1 MSELDQLLKQDPDF
15 LPLNDWK
22 KDNDTGDEIK
32 NRKNYADYV
41 RGEYVSA
48 GAYSDRI
55 ANEIAQ
61 STLNSAVADGVIKAD
76 DQAAKEMLFTPDEP
90 DLDTKLQT
98 IQTNLDTTDPAWDAA
113 TKYLT
118 FKKLNPDD
126 AALPEDIRAK
136 GEQYLVD
143 AQSIA
148 DTGYRKAV
156 KSAVRSGELPLA
168 KVKNDKGEF
177 EILVSPTA
185 GAMNMAEAIRA
196 SKKGGVTFADASAVQ
211 SKLSTPIGFNEPS
224 YKVDRYLQ
232 AASLITEFAKKDSY
246 TSKIIQNYSDEL
258 ASADK
263 DGRPAKSFDDYV
275 SSIRF
280 ELNKSGLIPEDDAL
294 SNEEVSKALTQ
305 IAYNNANEN
314 GGFKLYDDPKEAYK
328 NVRSV
333 GFQTPFVHPSAMVND
348 EMFTQSVTNNPNLS
362 ADQKKIIEA
371 RREPYLQASFDQ
383 YNKVLSQ
390 SSLSDDWLN
399 ALQSGRVSGK
409 KDSQILKEFTA
420 NPDNFSEVK
429 DRLAGVG
436 QSIVDGL
443 GEMVA
448 AVPMM
453 MGADWARDYMVGN
466 IKERSNRREVARL
479 FGAEYGVGQDIA
491 ESLAPM
497 LADMAAT
504 GVLATLTMPAA
515 GVGGAAF
522 LTAKQGARLT
532 AKGLLKGITSNALR
546 QLPTETAEAAAERLV
561 AQGLIK
567 ASTAEAGRS
576 GAMAAIKAHNSLL
589 AKGAGVFAAQAVPSY
604 NRSAGATYASVYATL
619 ENNKDLTPEERH
631 DRALGAGLA
640 AGATT
645 AIITGAFGAFG
656 RGGLEDALLSGASR
670 KQIKNVVAR
679 LSNVDDI
686 PDDVFN
692 KVISKQVSET
702 LKKYGTY
709 KGLDAAKETGKQ
721 IFKNSVDEGAEEGLD
736 EFINGFIS
744 DAATDEDTP
753 FLEKLEQA
761 GRAALIGGIIGGGV
775 PAVKA
780 IKGAVMERPD
790 IGVQI
795 GVETEF
801 ARGVSDKLTAS
812 GSPLTAQTVYSILTA
827 PRRTRAPIAQTILDA
842 SREPVATAE
851 VETEVEDIQTPTA
864 EQITEAL
871 NNSTSPD
878 TVAKTIVDERGQSQ
892 FAFVEDIPTTEVAKR
907 GRTVRKPAG
916 PTSPVAQQLEFDYT
930 SKQDKKPQDQLDL
943 GLDTSSPENPKVKK
957 TRTASSTKSIK
968 KAKLAEQLGLDFDSA
983 SVDEQNNH
991 INANYSDEDLTDQD
1005 KADLNAELAAEQLP
1019 TEERNRML
1027 IELFGAI
1034 ESQQTK
1040 APTTKGK
1047 KATKNIPAQA
1057 TAQPPILG
1065 AAIGAKEPMF
1075 SPDEFID
1082 DEMIGQEVASLTRIA
1097 TLGYPVRLERKALH
1111 GMPQRGTYPK
1121 GYLVGKSDMV
1131 ARKISELYPVR
1142 VDKNAVEAETIV
1154 SKEKVSFYD
1163 PKVKSV
1169 VRRTPKASIDKSGVG
1184 IFNNDPVSMK
1194 LLLDRRIPVVIPDS
1208 FVSVLNPS
1216 FRTYT
1221 SGGVRFLNDIVMTN
1235 PETGTGFVSVL
1246 TKEDQVISSEP
1257 NYKYYANLSSFTAL
1271 FNPEITSRSVP
1282 NPRGVS
1288 GEVTLDE
1295 IIQDADQLAAAA
1307 SSGRPNS
1314 AYGDPEKARATLRVI
1329 VKPRKGTLE
1338 TEFFEAAVP
1347 AFNMSVRKEAI
1358 IHELRLGMD
1367 KFSERK
1373 SGEATPTLKTD
1384 KIAAAIDDL
1393 VSRTK
1398 VDKDIAARNI
1408 AGIFGLDIDPET
1420 EPDLVLQKFIENEV
1434 LVRPP
1439 FMPTLRE
1446 IGAKVG
1452 NAFAEQQRSRD
1463 IFSRKA
1469 LFETTDP
1476 TDLAQIQDDT
1486 ELFDPEAEAAD
1497 NTFIAPT
1504 TPFEAPDS
1512 SLIGKA
1518 LKEATFDAADALD
1531 SDPEM
1536 RSQIDRLLRR
1546 TVFKGNS
1553 AIDIT
1558 KLSSTDA
1565 FGMLASWM
1573 SSGNYNTNPDAIKF
1587 QRDLRDGVYVSGDR
1601 MRRVMKMMYLSSK
1614 TIEGDPTKDVAYVES
1629 IRENLESSFGRPVS
1643 RQEASDYLKSIGN
1656 AIQPLWSRSYVR
1668 GEQIAY
1674 ARQQNDAEVAR
1685 LGLKTNDPESV
1696 IKALKTIASS
1706 EPDANKRLLAK
1717 LLLENQGYIR
1727 QVEFTLDES
1736 PLQYAGAY
1744 MKASNGSPMISVN
1757 LDGHNGRG
1765 LVDVL
1770 LHEYTH
1776 AFVSISVASPN
1787 ENLNAAQRGSL
1798 QRINGI
1804 LELARR
1810 SAADNGITDPTLT
1823 DGLENVNEFVTHF
1836 FTSTDFQGF
1845 LKALL
1850 PPAKQRGF
1858 FARMVDAVLDMFGL
1872 GRSKQ
1877 SDYQKA
1883 FTDIVDLTKEAVLRA
1898 PMTPAGLINRIAGP
1912 ASRTLNQVSEAAKA
1926 INDTIR
1932 PTQVAAEVETTAVEA
1947 DIVAEQET
1955 EAIIQEVT
1963 EQDIASSVNSTTA
1976 ETLAKVKDMIR
1987 MVRRMVPAEF
1997 VLQIRTDIPY
2007 AAAFQGGKIL
2017 LNPNAMSG
2025 VVAGLDD
2032 VSARGIVEGIMTEEA
2047 AHAASY
2053 NALTQQELDNYV
2065 ATLKESD
2072 FDDVIDRYYQTDEL
2086 RVAAKARIRSEAE
2099 GMFLFPD
2106 DSIGRR
2112 FSDEALRERE
2122 GMAEELLRMHS
2133 QKVTRGFTTE
2143 EDYMF
2148 WRSKPSLLKII
2159 GRYMKGFINRYMA
2172 GKSVATM
2179 NGTQRA
2185 TLQRMITEVRAINAG
2200 YRLTPNTL
2208 EFDAQNPHATMAQ
2221 IAKQIANAPT
2231 ELTEEQIIATQ
2242 FGSGTMA
2249 GIDADAVKAD
2259 TVAGIEVGTRSP
2271 TTKGSKN
2278 TGFDPS
2284 MQVDLKT
2291 MRTNPEVYRKNAVL
2305 LVSYPIVARELR
2317 DGGNGSIVDRIRS
2330 LDKKAIKIDAKIETQ
2345 KELLVNKDKEVK
2357 VAVAGILNKSKSK
2370 LRAFDIRSTIENQ
2383 MAEFQKELEAK
2394 PEAKAKGLAKII
2406 LEKTA
2411 IENKIAELRKD
2422 RKTAAE
2428 NAKKAL
2434 NDIALDDKQFSI
2446 EDADAVYNSM
2456 ITATESNLSSLI
2468 ELFPKD
2474 IRHLAKLWYDG
2485 ANRIAQ
2491 RLSRASKSSLEQ
2503 AAGVLAVFSPQK
2515 DWYMNVSLAERMMK
2529 FWTQNQN
2536 AVFDQRMVDRY
2547 MMRSGEPQITGEDEN
2562 GYPIYQ
2568 GKAVPE
2574 FDSNGQPVID
2584 PVTGRQ
2590 KFINWDAKSM
2600 EENLRQASLFIEQV
2614 RGKKFSELTSIDV
2627 GKKKPLSKEAVQA
2640 RFIRM
2645 FSEVND
2651 GAYFPVVVPDGRTLG
2666 PSLSENGKPISIAWG
2681 GYNTIEK
2688 AIRIMRA
2695 EGSPQQIS
2703 KLVSNELG
2711 EKHKVRSFFNNI
2723 AAPQSELGHV
2733 TMDTHAIAAL
2743 LWRALSGA
2751 SLEVTQNFGGA
2762 GTSSDGALGLSGLYA
2777 AFAEAYRRA
2786 ASNFNLLPRE
2796 AQSIT
2801 WEAVRMLFP
2810 AKWKGDKKNV
2820 AAINKIWTDYE
2831 NGQINIEEAR
2841 DLIFQLS
2848 PVSKGRTLAQAIA
2861 DRRGVGR
2868 PDWSRIQR
2876 GDYDSGTVQGADD
2889 EGTIPVRGGLRDVP
2903 LIDRGFTGDIGGIA
2917 GMVSGTAG
2925 QRAGVLASQI
2935 GSQLT
2940 PTGYERLTPSIYER
2954 SLSTDPDAGRRFVEG
2969 ISRTA
2974 SEHPMGAAVE
2984 VKPAEY
2990 YNDPNN
2996 RLFLTEDGLSG
3007 VSVTSYGDLVS
3018 VFKHPTSK
3026 ARIKDILAEAA
3037 PYAVT
3042 LDAFDINGFLPD
3054 LYANYGFR
3062 PAARV
3067 SFSRDYA
3074 PDGWPY
3080 ELAGEPDV
3088 VLMVKDLDG
3097 DSGLPE
3103 IDAEGYAAI
3112 RDSIPLTDDYDA
3124 AMAMQTAAKEKVAK
3138 ARAAK
3143 ANTSFPLATQFGAGG
3158 GAASQLD
3165 ADYMKAVES
3174 GDIETAQRMVDEA
3187 AKKAGFGQFGVH
3199 RSTKS
3204 GITEFKK
3211 EEVGQAPSFS
3221 GNAGFYFAFSGD
3233 DTSTR
3238 VFGNRTY
3245 RAYLKTNNPA
3255 PVNVLFGDRARVVVP
3270 EKATEAVQEFFKEL
3284 QFQRGAGIGL
3294 AQAAKKAFEVAKN
3307 KRIDPERMFKADAE
3321 RLINLGY
3328 DSIIW
3333 EGDPN
3338 VVSPPQI
3345 VVLSPDQIKSADPV
3359 TYDNAGNVIPLS
3371 KRFDVGSKDIRYTQ
3385 FGAASQ
3391 LPVGFDAD
3399 TIDYSNFLESLEMP
3413 MMEIGTYQSPKGML
3427 DKLLKGELDPRILR
3441 LKNQRDFFNK
3451 ATFDLA
3457 ERYKTKLDA
3466 IIKRDFGGIENAP
3479 VDLIQDA
3486 TGSTKG
3492 LALPEDVLTQIED
3505 DFNYDLDVIDT
3516 DDTLT
3521 AEDKRIARGIA
3532 MMNRDKTI
3540 LDAEKILADSIRT
3553 RRDDALGQLAT
3564 QSPDLVKHIV
3574 QLRTLTDEM
3583 SKKVASLYGFPPELK
3598 AKFDNQL
3605 GIYLTRTYKMFD
3617 EIGFGEKVLNDPD
3630 YETVRDAAINFFEKQ
3645 FIDSEVRRRIS
3656 GANGVPRA
3664 QAEAEAK
3671 RELGLKTM
3679 GGRTYGQLMM
3689 EEFINSYDK
3698 TGKAISATNMS
3709 RQLKPLLDNV
3719 QLKRDL
3725 PKEIRDLLG
3734 EKGAETGVDNLIRS
3748 LITTGSMAANQ
3759 SFLNN
3764 VRDIG
3769 RAGGWL
3775 ITATELADGKKKDY
3789 DTFGKYKSIRE
3800 STTSS
3805 YDPLGELYGP
3815 PEMVDAFRKVF
3826 SPDGIRFNQTAAQ
3839 EVVGKTIGVAARL
3852 SGAAMAAKTLGSIG
3866 FYVRNVVS
3874 NALFFAPAQGFVN
3887 FKSMAK
3893 KAYDEVWSNAIVD
3906 PTKIDSYRTKLIS
3919 LGIIGDDI
3927 NTSIMTAML
3936 RGGNSV
3942 DDIETKLGELIDTAK
3957 KGAKPLQWLSQ
3968 RAQVLSGSVDA
3979 FYKIAYYENELRV
3992 LKEARAVDTGTL
4004 ASASDSQLERMAA
4017 DKVLATAQSSSQAP
4031 PLVQEVTKSGIG
4043 LLFAP
4048 FLRFKVE
4055 VPRIVLNTYKTAM
4068 AEMKSSNPVLKQ
4080 RGITRF
4086 AGMTAML
4093 SGVSAI
4099 VPAIAS
4105 AVAGIG
4111 EDEDEALR
4119 SSVPEYLRNH
4129 TFFYRRKA
4137 DGQLQSWDFTFL
4149 NPFSILADP
4158 TMRSMEQ
4165 LFRGNP
4171 AKAAAK
4177 FVETAIF
4184 DQYLDDQI
4192 LSSAV
4197 QSLRDNENPSTK
4209 KPIYEE
4215 KLDNA
4220 GIVLLKSLG
4229 FLFKEAYQP
4238 SVMKRAIESYQAVG
4252 ADYTEF
4258 DDSPAGIL
4266 MREFYPVKRHD
4277 IELDKQLRNYLA
4289 DTRDV
4294 FNRVSERKNALFS
4307 KKAMETDSVKEIIQ
4321 SEIEDKAKIN
4331 EDVYK
4336 KLRGFEGLG
4345 LSPQQLYQI
4354 TTGMGYG
4361 KDRTRLLF
4369 NKIMDRPVINPEFIK
4384 RLSDPENEQG
4394 AERLKAAL
4402 EVLQGTPRYI
4412 MLEP

>member
-143 AQSIA
+143 AQSVA

-168 KVKNDKGEF
+168 KVKNDEGEY

-211 SKLSTPIGFNEPS
+211 SKLSTPIGFNEPI
-224 YKVDRYLQ
+224 YKFERYTQ
-232 AASLITEFAKKDSY
+232 AASMIEEYAKKDSH
-246 TSKIIQNYSDEL
+246 TSKIIQNYSEEL
-258 ASADK
+258 AAADK
-263 DGRPAKSFDDYV
+263 DGRAPKSFDEYA

-305 IAYNNANEN
+305 IAYNNANT
-314 GGFKLYDDPKEAYK
+314 GGQFKLYDKPEEAYK
-328 NVRSV
+328 NVRNV
-333 GFQTPFVHPSAMVND
+333 GFGTAFVHPAALVND
-348 EMFTQSVTNNPNLS
+348 NLFSQSVTDNPNLS
-362 ADQKKIIEA
+362 ADQKKILEA
-371 RREPYLQASFDQ
+371 RREPALQQQFDST
-383 YNKVLSQ
+383 NDLLSK
-390 SSLSDDWLN
+390 SSKSDEWLN

-409 KDSQILKEFTA
+409 KDTEILKEFVS
-420 NPDNFSEVK
+420 NPDNFSEIQ

-436 QSIVDGL
+436 KSIVDGV
-443 GEMVA
+443 GEMA
-448 AVPMM
+448 AAIPMM

-466 IKERSNRREVARL
+466 LKERSNRREVARL
-479 FGAEYGVGQDIA
+479 FGAEYGIVQDVA

-497 LADMAAT
+497 LADVAAT
-504 GVLATLTMPAA
+504 GLLAAATAPAA
-515 GVGGAAF
+515 GAGGAAF
-522 LTAKQGARLT
+522 LAAKQGARLT
-532 AKGLLKGITSNALR
+532 AKGLLKGMTSSALR
-546 QLPTETAEAAAERLV
+546 QLPTETAETAAERLV
-561 AQGLIK
+561 SQGLIK
-567 ASTAEAGRS
+567 ASTAEAGIS
-576 GAMAAIKAHNSLL
+576 GAQAAIKGFNSEL
-589 AKGAGVFAAQAVPSY
+589 AKTIGVTAATAVPAF

-619 ENNKDLTPEERH
+619 ENNKDLTPEEKH

-645 AIITGAFGAFG
+645 ALITGAFGAFG

-679 LSNVDDI
+679 LANVDDI
-686 PDDVFN
+686 SDDVFN

-702 LKKYGTY
+702 LKKYGTF
-709 KGLDAAKETGKQ
+709 DAAKGVGKE

-736 EFINGFIS
+736 EFVNGFIS

-753 FLEKLEQA
+753 FLERLEQA

-775 PAVKA
+775 PAIKAVKN
-780 IKGAVMERPD
+780 AVIQRD
-790 IGVQI
+790 SVGVQI

-801 ARGVSDKLTAS
+801 ARGVSDKLTQS
-812 GSPLTAQTVYSILTA
+812 GSPITAQTVYSILTA
-827 PRRTRAPIAQTILDA
+827 PRRARAPIAQAILDQ
-842 SREPVATAE
+842 SRQPAIADEVATE
-851 VETEVEDIQTPTA
+851 VDTEVEDIQTPTA

-943 GLDTSSPENPKVKK
+943 GLDTSSPEKPKVKK

-1282 NPRGVS
+1282 NPRGGS
-1288 GEVTLDE
+1288 GEVTLDEITLDE

-1408 AGIFGLDIDPET
+1408 AGIFGSDIDPET

-1439 FMPTLRE
+1439 FMPTFRE

-1629 IRENLESSFGRPVS
+1629 IRENLESSFGRSVS

-1955 EAIIQEVT
+1955 ESIIQEVT
-1963 EQDIASSVNSTTA
+1963 EQDIAPSVNSTAA

-1997 VLQIRTDIPY
+1997 ELEIRTDLPY

-2086 RVAAKARIRSEAE
+2086 KVAAKARIRSEDPTTA
-2099 GMFLFPD
+2099 
-2106 DSIGRR
+2106 
-2112 FSDEALRERE
+2112 ARERE

-2221 IAKQIANAPT
+2221 IATQLGSKIEPTRIEVVPELTGENFEMFSSNDIIDIFRIIDSGGTVDSVEADDAEGGKVRSIAKLFHKQGKKNKIDWSANWKGRKKNFDAGQEEKFNKDVSDAAKQLMEYARIASRMYPNFQSWYEDRLNMAMNIFEELDPEVTNPENKFILRVLLAVTSNGNGVKDQTFDTWRVYQDWKTTKRLGNTEVSGTRKTTIKNALAQLDGFIANKGWEYMDGFLQTTGTVKELRDKLQSDFGMTEKQAEDITKGELIDERVPFSLIFGAKLGSFFNNLSGDFSTTTMDRWFMRTFGRAINSQLKEIPKKEVDRKRDALRNAISELATTKDGAAFLKGYKLTAKSRLTSASTKDLWKYFTKEANRKNLSKEMDNLRLTANAFYKISDGFELVEAPINGGHRRFIRAAMSQVLDQLRAETGKNWNPAEVQALLWYFEKATHEAYGSRQKDDAPDYGSATRELFRAERGGEEPVSFRPSDAVRRRSVIGDGLGGMAGRIQGPQPRLQPTQFGAGEGAESVASQVISIPRKYGTPIEIHKINSIYDADGNRANDLSKLISSVQDKASKVDGKVYGKKFLVIVDGDRKEISTISALNNYLSGITGDEGVRVFKNGNNQIAINYDWQYDTALLP
-2231 ELTEEQIIATQ
+2231 EEQAEAKKQFQDLTQRRTLATQ
-2242 FGSGTMA
+2242 FGSESQI
-2249 GIDADAVKAD
+2249 GILAFKQKIKD
-2259 TVAGIEVGTRSP
+2259 S
-2271 TTKGSKN
+2271 
-2278 TGFDPS
+2278 GFEY
-2284 MQVDLKT
+2284 L
-2291 MRTNPEVYRKNAVL
+2291 VYR
-2305 LVSYPIVARELR
+2305 
-2317 DGGNGSIVDRIRS
+2317 
-2330 LDKKAIKIDAKIETQ
+2330 
-2345 KELLVNKDKEVK
+2345 
-2357 VAVAGILNKSKSK
+2357 
-2370 LRAFDIRSTIENQ
+2370 
-2383 MAEFQKELEAK
+2383 
-2394 PEAKAKGLAKII
+2394 
-2406 LEKTA
+2406 
-2411 IENKIAELRKD
+2411 
-2422 RKTAAE
+2422 
-2428 NAKKAL
+2428 
-2434 NDIALDDKQFSI
+2434 
-2446 EDADAVYNSM
+2446 
-2456 ITATESNLSSLI
+2456 
-2468 ELFPKD
+2468 
-2474 IRHLAKLWYDG
+2474 
-2485 ANRIAQ
+2485 
-2491 RLSRASKSSLEQ
+2491 
-2503 AAGVLAVFSPQK
+2503 
-2515 DWYMNVSLAERMMK
+2515 
-2529 FWTQNQN
+2529 
-2536 AVFDQRMVDRY
+2536 
-2547 MMRSGEPQITGEDEN
+2547 
-2562 GYPIYQ
+2562 
-2568 GKAVPE
+2568 
-2574 FDSNGQPVID
+2574 
-2584 PVTGRQ
+2584 
-2590 KFINWDAKSM
+2590 
-2600 EENLRQASLFIEQV
+2600 
-2614 RGKKFSELTSIDV
+2614 DV
-2627 GKKKPLSKEAVQA
+2627 
-2640 RFIRM
+2640 
-2645 FSEVND
+2645 
-2651 GAYFPVVVPDGRTLG
+2651 
-2666 PSLSENGKPISIAWG
+2666 
-2681 GYNTIEK
+2681 
-2688 AIRIMRA
+2688 
-2695 EGSPQQIS
+2695 
-2703 KLVSNELG
+2703 
-2711 EKHKVRSFFNNI
+2711 
-2723 AAPQSELGHV
+2723 
-2733 TMDTHAIAAL
+2733 
-2743 LWRALSGA
+2743 
-2751 SLEVTQNFGGA
+2751 
-2762 GTSSDGALGLSGLYA
+2762 
-2777 AFAEAYRRA
+2777 
-2786 ASNFNLLPRE
+2786 
-2796 AQSIT
+2796 
-2801 WEAVRMLFP
+2801 
-2810 AKWKGDKKNV
+2810 
-2820 AAINKIWTDYE
+2820 
-2831 NGQINIEEAR
+2831 IEEGGG
-2841 DLIFQLS
+2841 
-2848 PVSKGRTLAQAIA
+2848 VEEW
-2861 DRRGVGR
+2861 DRRGGLTIDAR
-2868 PDWSRIQR
+2868 RYPTAII
-2876 GDYDSGTVQGADD
+2876 GDTKVAFTT
-2889 EGTIPVRGGLRDVP
+2889 EGLY
-2903 LIDRGFTGDIGGIA
+2903 LDRGK
-2917 GMVSGTAG
+2917 V
-2925 QRAGVLASQI
+2925 QAS
-2935 GSQLT
+2935 
-2940 PTGYERLTPSIYER
+2940 YESDTDQNGNTIYTISR
-2954 SLSTDPDAGRRFVEG
+2954 VFTDP
-2969 ISRTA
+2969 
-2974 SEHPMGAAVE
+2974 
-2984 VKPAEY
+2984 
-2990 YNDPNN
+2990 
-2996 RLFLTEDGLSG
+2996 
-3007 VSVTSYGDLVS
+3007 
-3018 VFKHPTSK
+3018 
-3026 ARIKDILAEAA
+3026 
-3037 PYAVT
+3037 
-3042 LDAFDINGFLPD
+3042 
-3054 LYANYGFR
+3054 
-3062 PAARV
+3062 
-3067 SFSRDYA
+3067 
-3074 PDGWPY
+3074 
-3080 ELAGEPDV
+3080 
-3088 VLMVKDLDG
+3088 
-3097 DSGLPE
+3097 
-3103 IDAEGYAAI
+3103 
-3112 RDSIPLTDDYDA
+3112 
-3124 AMAMQTAAKEKVAK
+3124 
-3138 ARAAK
+3138 
-3143 ANTSFPLATQFGAGG
+3143 
-3158 GAASQLD
+3158 
-3165 ADYMKAVES
+3165 
-3174 GDIETAQRMVDEA
+3174 
-3187 AKKAGFGQFGVH
+3187 
-3199 RSTKS
+3199 KS
-3204 GITEFKK
+3204 
-3211 EEVGQAPSFS
+3211 
-3221 GNAGFYFAFSGD
+3221 
-3233 DTSTR
+3233 
-3238 VFGNRTY
+3238 
-3245 RAYLKTNNPA
+3245 
-3255 PVNVLFGDRARVVVP
+3255 
-3270 EKATEAVQEFFKEL
+3270 
-3284 QFQRGAGIGL
+3284 RGAGQASRAITIITDAADKSGL
-3294 AQAAKKAFEVAKN
+3294 TLQLEPEVISTLTKKGEKSLTKKQLVDWYKKN
-3307 KRIDPERMFKADAE
+3307 GFVQKFSGSDNI
-3321 RLINLGY
+3321 LIR
-3328 DSIIW
+3328 
-3333 EGDPN
+3333 EPN
-3338 VVSPPQI
+3338 V
-3345 VVLSPDQIKSADPV
+3345 
-3359 TYDNAGNVIPLS
+3359 AGSMRP
-3371 KRFDVGSKDIRYTQ
+3371 TQ
-3385 FGAASQ
+3385 FGAASAMPARFEP
-3391 LPVGFDAD
+3391 LA
-3399 TIDYSNFLESLEMP
+3399 IDYSNFLESLEMP

-3505 DFNYDLDVIDT
+3505 DFNYDLDVNDT

-3521 AEDKRIARGIA
+3521 AEDKRIANGIA
-3532 MMNRDKTI
+3532 MMRRDKAI
-3540 LDAEKILADSIRT
+3540 LDAEKTLADSIRT

-3617 EIGFGEKVLNDPD
+3617 EIGFGEKVLNDPY
-3630 YETVRDAAINFFEKQ
+3630 YEDVRDAAINFFEKQ

-3800 STTSS
+3800 TTSS

-3887 FKSMAK
+3887 FKSMAT

-3919 LGIIGDDI
+3919 LGVIGDDI
-3927 NTSIMTAML
+3927 NTNIMAAML

-3957 KGAKPLQWLSQ
+3957 KGTKPLQWLSQ

-3992 LKEARAVDTGTL
+3992 LKEARSVDTGTL

-4294 FNRVSERKNALFS
+4294 FNRVSERKNALFG
-4307 KKAMETDSVKEIIQ
+4307 KKAMETDSVKDIIQ

-4331 EDVYK
+4331 EDIYK

-4369 NKIMDRPVINPEFIK
+4369 NKIMDRPVLNPEFIK

>member
-55 ANEIAQ
+55 ENEIAQ
-61 STLNSAVADGVIKAD
+61 STLNSSVADGVIKAD

-90 DLDTKLQT
+90 DLDSKLQT

-126 AALPEDIRAK
+126 AALPEDVRAK

-156 KSAVRSGELPLA
+156 KSAIRSGELPLA

-211 SKLSTPIGFNEPS
+211 SKLSTPIGFNEPI
-224 YKVDRYLQ
+224 YKFERYTQ
-232 AASLITEFAKKDSY
+232 AASMIEEYAKKDSH
-246 TSKIIQNYSDEL
+246 TSKIIQNYSEEL
-258 ASADK
+258 AAADK
-263 DGRPAKSFDDYV
+263 DGRPPKSFDEYA

-305 IAYNNANEN
+305 IAYNNANA
-314 GGFKLYDDPKEAYK
+314 GGQFKLYDKPEEAYK
-328 NVRSV
+328 NVRNV
-333 GFQTPFVHPSAMVND
+333 GFGTAFVHPAALVND
-348 EMFTQSVTNNPNLS
+348 NLFAQSVTNNPNLS
-362 ADQKKIIEA
+362 ADQKKILEA
-371 RREPYLQASFDQ
+371 SREPALQQQFDST
-383 YNKVLSQ
+383 NDLLSK
-390 SSLSDDWLN
+390 SSKSDEWLN

-409 KDSQILKEFTA
+409 KDTEILKEFVS
-420 NPDNFSEVK
+420 NPDNFSEIQ

-436 QSIVDGL
+436 KSIVDGV
-443 GEMVA
+443 GEMA
-448 AVPMM
+448 AAIPIM

-466 IKERSNRREVARL
+466 LKERSNRREVARL
-479 FGAEYGVGQDIA
+479 FGAEYGIGQDIA

-532 AKGLLKGITSNALR
+532 AKGLLKGMTSSALR

-619 ENNKDLTPEERH
+619 ENNKDLTPEEKH

-640 AGATT
+640 AGATA

-702 LKKYGTY
+702 LKKYGTF
-709 KGLDAAKETGKQ
+709 GVGKE

-736 EFINGFIS
+736 QFVNGFIT

-753 FLEKLEQA
+753 FLEKLEQSA
-761 GRAALIGGIIGGGV
+761 RAALIGGIIGGGV
-775 PAVKA
+775 PAIKAVKN
-780 IKGAVMERPD
+780 AVTQRD
-790 IGVQI
+790 SVGVQI
-795 GVETEF
+795 GIETEF
-801 ARGVSDKLTAS
+801 ARGVSNKLTES

-827 PRRTRAPIAQTILDA
+827 PRRARAPIAQAILDA
-842 SREPVATAE
+842 SREPVVAAESVAE
-851 VETEVEDIQTPTA
+851 VEDASVPTESPTA

-871 NNSTSPD
+871 NNATSQD

-892 FAFVEDIPTTEVAKR
+892 FAFVEDIPLTEVAKR

-916 PTSPVAQQLEFDYT
+916 PTSPVAQQLEFDFT
-930 SKQDKKPQDQLDL
+930 ARQDKKPQDQLDL
-943 GLDTSSPENPKVKK
+943 GLDVSNPEKPKVTKN
-957 TRTASSTKSIK
+957 RTASATKSIK
-968 KAKLAEQLGLDFDSA
+968 KAKLAEQLNLDFDSV

-991 INANYSDEDLTDQD
+991 IDPNYSDEDLTT
-1005 KADLNAELAAEQLP
+1005 N
-1019 TEERNRML
+1019 ERIRMT

-1034 ESQQTK
+1034 ESGQLETP
-1040 APTTKGK
+1040 APKGK
-1047 KATKNIPAQA
+1047 KAVKGVSAQA
-1057 TAQPPILG
+1057 TAAPAEP
-1065 AAIGAKEPMF
+1065 AAKLPKATKAPVVPTVPVADEPMF

-1082 DEMIGQEVASLTRIA
+1082 DELIGQEVGAMTKIAS
-1097 TLGYPVRLERKALH
+1097 LGYPVRLQRKALH
-1111 GMPQRGTYPK
+1111 GMPQRGKYPK
-1121 GYLVGKSDMV
+1121 GYLVGKSDSV
-1131 ARKISELYPVR
+1131 ARKINELYPV
-1142 VDKNAVEAETIV
+1142 KMSTAVVAADAITG
-1154 SKEKVSFYD
+1154 KDKVSFYD
-1163 PKVKSV
+1163 ANVGKV
-1169 VRRTPKASIDKSGVG
+1169 VREAPKAFVDENGVG

-1194 LLLDRRIPVVIPDS
+1194 LLLDRRIPVVVPADFDAAI
-1208 FVSVLNPS
+1208 NPS
-1216 FRTYT
+1216 FRMYT
-1221 SGGVRFLNDIVMTN
+1221 SGGTRFLNDIVMTN
-1235 PETGTGFVSVL
+1235 PETGTGFTSTL
-1246 TKEDQVISSEP
+1246 TKQDKVISSEP
-1257 NYKYYANLSSFTAL
+1257 NYEYYDKLSSFTSL
-1271 FNPEITSRSVP
+1271 FNPEITARSVP
-1282 NPRGVS
+1282 DPKGK
-1288 GEVTLDE
+1288 EAQVTLDS
-1295 IIQDADQLAAAA
+1295 IILDADQLYTTA
-1307 SSGRPNS
+1307 STDRPSS
-1314 AYGDPEKARATLRVI
+1314 AYGDPDKARATLRAI
-1329 VKPRKGTLE
+1329 LKPKQGTLAP
-1338 TEFFEAAVP
+1338 EFFEAAVP
-1347 AFNMSVRKEAI
+1347 AFNMAVRKEAFLY
-1358 IHELRLGMD
+1358 ELRLGMD

-1373 SGEATPTLKTD
+1373 SGEATPSLKTGSI
-1384 KIAAAIDDL
+1384 KAAVEDF

-1398 VDKDIAARNI
+1398 VDKVTAAQNL
-1408 AGIFGLDIDPET
+1408 AKVFGSEINPEAQ
-1420 EPDLVLQKFIENEV
+1420 PDLVIQKFIEDTV
-1434 LVRPP
+1434 LTRRPN
-1439 FMPTLRE
+1439 MPTYRE

-1452 NAFAEQQRSRD
+1452 NAFAEQQRTRD
-1463 IFSRKA
+1463 TFARKA

-1476 TDLAQIQDDT
+1476 TDLAQIQDDI
-1486 ELFDPEAEAAD
+1486 ELFDPEAEAED
-1497 NTFIAPT
+1497 NTFITPT

-1512 SLIGKA
+1512 GLMAKA
-1518 LKEATFDAADALD
+1518 LQEAAFDAADALD

-1536 RSQIDRLLRR
+1536 RAAFDKLLRQ

-1553 AIDIT
+1553 AIDVT
-1558 KLSSTDA
+1558 KLPSTDA
-1565 FGMLASWM
+1565 FGMMASWM
-1573 SSGNYNTNPDAIKF
+1573 ASGNYNTNPAALKF
-1587 QRDLRDGVYVSGDR
+1587 QRDLRDGVYENGDR
-1601 MRRVMKMMYLSSK
+1601 IRRPMKLMYLSSK
-1614 TIEGDPTKDVAYVES
+1614 TIEGDPTKDEAYVES
-1629 IRENLESSFGRPVS
+1629 LRENLANSFGRPVS
-1643 RQEASDYLKSIGN
+1643 KQEASDFIKSIGG
-1656 AIQPLWSRSYVR
+1656 AVQKLWSRSYVR

-1674 ARQQNDAEVAR
+1674 ARQQNDADVAR

-1696 IKALKTIASS
+1696 IGALKTIAST
-1706 EPDANKRLLAK
+1706 EADANKRLLAK

-1736 PLQYAGAY
+1736 PLEYAGGFL
-1744 MKASNGSPMISVN
+1744 KASNGQPMISIN

-1765 LVDVL
+1765 LADVL

-1798 QRINGI
+1798 LRINGI

-1810 SAADNGITDPTLT
+1810 SAADNGITDPTLL

-1850 PPAKQRGF
+1850 PPTKQRGF

-1947 DIVAEQET
+1947 DAVVEAEAES
-1955 EAIIQEVT
+1955 IIQEVT
-1963 EQDIASSVNSTTA
+1963 EQDIAPSVNSTTA

-1997 VLQIRTDIPY
+1997 ELEIRTDMPY

-2025 VVAGLDD
+2025 VVADLDP
-2032 VSARGIVEGIMTEEA
+2032 VSARGVVEGIMTEEA

-2086 RVAAKARIRSEAE
+2086 KVAAKARIRSEAE

-2148 WRSKPSLLKII
+2148 FRSKPSLLKII

-2208 EFDAQNPHATMAQ
+2208 EFDAQNPHASLSQ
-2221 IAKQIANAPT
+2221 
-2231 ELTEEQIIATQ
+2231 IATQ
-2242 FGSGTMA
+2242 LGSKIEPTR
-2249 GIDADAVKAD
+2249 
-2259 TVAGIEVGTRSP
+2259 IEVVPELTGENFEMFSSNDIIDIFRIIDSGGTVDSVEADDAEGGKVRSIAKLFHKQGKKNKIDWSANW
-2271 TTKGSKN
+2271 KGRKKN
-2278 TGFDPS
+2278 FDAGQEEKFNKDVSDAAKQLMEYARIASRMYPNFQS
-2284 MQVDLKT
+2284 WYEDRLNMAMNIFEELDPEV
-2291 MRTNPEVYRKNAVL
+2291 TNPENKFILRVLLAVTSNGNGVKDQTFDTWRVYQDWKTTKRLGNTEVSGTRKTTIKNALAQLDGFIANKGWEYMDGFLQTTGTVK
-2305 LVSYPIVARELR
+2305 ELR
-2317 DGGNGSIVDRIRS
+2317 DKLQSDFGMTEKQAEDITKGE
-2330 LDKKAIKIDAKIETQ
+2330 LIDER
-2345 KELLVNKDKEVK
+2345 VP
-2357 VAVAGILNKSKSK
+2357 
-2370 LRAFDIRSTIENQ
+2370 F
-2383 MAEFQKELEAK
+2383 
-2394 PEAKAKGLAKII
+2394 
-2406 LEKTA
+2406 
-2411 IENKIAELRKD
+2411 
-2422 RKTAAE
+2422 
-2428 NAKKAL
+2428 
-2434 NDIALDDKQFSI
+2434 
-2446 EDADAVYNSM
+2446 
-2456 ITATESNLSSLI
+2456 SLI
-2468 ELFPKD
+2468 FG
-2474 IRHLAKLWYDG
+2474 AKLG
-2485 ANRIAQ
+2485 
-2491 RLSRASKSSLEQ
+2491 
-2503 AAGVLAVFSPQK
+2503 
-2515 DWYMNVSLAERMMK
+2515 
-2529 FWTQNQN
+2529 
-2536 AVFDQRMVDRY
+2536 
-2547 MMRSGEPQITGEDEN
+2547 
-2562 GYPIYQ
+2562 
-2568 GKAVPE
+2568 
-2574 FDSNGQPVID
+2574 
-2584 PVTGRQ
+2584 
-2590 KFINWDAKSM
+2590 
-2600 EENLRQASLFIEQV
+2600 
-2614 RGKKFSELTSIDV
+2614 
-2627 GKKKPLSKEAVQA
+2627 
-2640 RFIRM
+2640 
-2645 FSEVND
+2645 
-2651 GAYFPVVVPDGRTLG
+2651 
-2666 PSLSENGKPISIAWG
+2666 
-2681 GYNTIEK
+2681 
-2688 AIRIMRA
+2688 
-2695 EGSPQQIS
+2695 
-2703 KLVSNELG
+2703 
-2711 EKHKVRSFFNNI
+2711 SFFNNLSGDFSTTTMDRWFMRTFGRAVNSQLKEI
-2723 AAPQSELGHV
+2723 PKKEVDRKRDALRNAISELATTKDGATFLKGYKLTAKSRLTSASTKDLWKYFTKEANRKNLSKEMDNLRLTANAFYKISDGFELVEAPINGGHRRFIRAAMSQV
-2733 TMDTHAIAAL
+2733 LDQLRAETGKNWNPAEVQAL
-2743 LWRALSGA
+2743 LWYFEKA
-2751 SLEVTQNFGGA
+2751 TH
-2762 GTSSDGALGLSGLYA
+2762 
-2777 AFAEAYRRA
+2777 EAYGSRQKDDAPDYGSATRELFRA
-2786 ASNFNLLPRE
+2786 ERGGEEPVSFRP
-2796 AQSIT
+2796 SD
-2801 WEAVRMLFP
+2801 AVRRRSVI
-2810 AKWKGDKKNV
+2810 GDGLGGM
-2820 AAINKIWTDYE
+2820 A
-2831 NGQINIEEAR
+2831 G
-2841 DLIFQLS
+2841 
-2848 PVSKGRTLAQAIA
+2848 
-2861 DRRGVGR
+2861 
-2868 PDWSRIQR
+2868 RIQ
-2876 GDYDSGTVQGADD
+2876 
-2889 EGTIPVRGGLRDVP
+2889 
-2903 LIDRGFTGDIGGIA
+2903 
-2917 GMVSGTAG
+2917 
-2925 QRAGVLASQI
+2925 
-2935 GSQLT
+2935 GSQS
-2940 PTGYERLTPSIYER
+2940 RLQP
-2954 SLSTDPDAGRRFVEG
+2954 
-2969 ISRTA
+2969 
-2974 SEHPMGAAVE
+2974 
-2984 VKPAEY
+2984 
-2990 YNDPNN
+2990 
-2996 RLFLTEDGLSG
+2996 
-3007 VSVTSYGDLVS
+3007 
-3018 VFKHPTSK
+3018 
-3026 ARIKDILAEAA
+3026 
-3037 PYAVT
+3037 
-3042 LDAFDINGFLPD
+3042 
-3054 LYANYGFR
+3054 
-3062 PAARV
+3062 
-3067 SFSRDYA
+3067 
-3074 PDGWPY
+3074 
-3080 ELAGEPDV
+3080 
-3088 VLMVKDLDG
+3088 
-3097 DSGLPE
+3097 
-3103 IDAEGYAAI
+3103 
-3112 RDSIPLTDDYDA
+3112 
-3124 AMAMQTAAKEKVAK
+3124 
-3138 ARAAK
+3138 
-3143 ANTSFPLATQFGAGG
+3143 TQFGAEEGG
-3158 GAASQLD
+3158 
-3165 ADYMKAVES
+3165 
-3174 GDIETAQRMVDEA
+3174 
-3187 AKKAGFGQFGVH
+3187 
-3199 RSTKS
+3199 
-3204 GITEFKK
+3204 
-3211 EEVGQAPSFS
+3211 
-3221 GNAGFYFAFSGD
+3221 
-3233 DTSTR
+3233 
-3238 VFGNRTY
+3238 
-3245 RAYLKTNNPA
+3245 
-3255 PVNVLFGDRARVVVP
+3255 
-3270 EKATEAVQEFFKEL
+3270 
-3284 QFQRGAGIGL
+3284 
-3294 AQAAKKAFEVAKN
+3294 
-3307 KRIDPERMFKADAE
+3307 
-3321 RLINLGY
+3321 
-3328 DSIIW
+3328 
-3333 EGDPN
+3333 
-3338 VVSPPQI
+3338 
-3345 VVLSPDQIKSADPV
+3345 
-3359 TYDNAGNVIPLS
+3359 VIP
-3371 KRFDVGSKDIRYTQ
+3371 TQ
-3385 FGAASQ
+3385 FGTASAMPARFEP
-3391 LPVGFDAD
+3391 LA
-3399 TIDYSNFLESLEMP
+3399 IDYSNFLESLEMP
-3413 MMEIGTYQSPKGML
+3413 MMEVGTYQSPKGML

-3466 IIKRDFGGIENAP
+3466 IIKKDFGGIENAP

-3540 LDAEKILADSIRT
+3540 LDAEKTLANSIRT

-3630 YETVRDAAINFFEKQ
+3630 YEAVRDAAINFFEKQ

-3656 GANGVPRA
+3656 GANSVPRA

-3800 STTSS
+3800 TTSS

-3887 FKSMAK
+3887 FKSMAT

-3919 LGIIGDDI
+3919 LGVIGDDI
-3927 NTSIMTAML
+3927 NTNIMAAML
-3936 RGGNSV
+3936 RGGDGV

-3957 KGAKPLQWLSQ
+3957 KGTKPLQWLSQ

-3992 LKEARAVDTGTL
+3992 LKEARSVDTGTL

-4031 PLVQEVTKSGIG
+4031 PVVQEVTKSGIG

-4099 VPAIAS
+4099 VPAVAS
-4105 AVAGIG
+4105 ALAGIG

-4177 FVETAIF
+4177 FVEVAIF

-4294 FNRVSERKNALFS
+4294 FNRVSERKNALFG
-4307 KKAMETDSVKEIIQ
+4307 KKAMELDDVQNIIQ

-4331 EDVYK
+4331 EDIYK
-4336 KLRGFEGLG
+4336 KMRGFEGLG

-4369 NKIMDRPVINPEFIK
+4369 NKIMDRPVLNPEFIK

>member
-55 ANEIAQ
+55 ANEIKNA
-61 STLNSAVADGVIKAD
+61 TFDSAVADKVIKAD
-76 DQAAKEMLFTPDEP
+76 DQAAKEMLFTPDET
-90 DLDTKLQT
+90 DLDTKLQL

-136 GEQYLVD
+136 GEQYLTD

-348 EMFTQSVTNNPNLS
+348 EMFTQSVVNNPNLS

-420 NPDNFSEVK
+420 NSDNFSEVK

-479 FGAEYGVGQDIA
+479 FGAEYGIVQDVA

-497 LADMAAT
+497 LADVAAT
-504 GVLATLTMPAA
+504 GLLAAATAPAA
-515 GVGGAAF
+515 GAGGAAF
-522 LTAKQGARLT
+522 LAAKQGARLT
-532 AKGLLKGITSNALR
+532 AKGLLKGMTSSALR
-546 QLPTETAEAAAERLV
+546 QLPTETAEGAAERLV
-561 AQGLIK
+561 TQGLVK
-567 ASTAEAGRS
+567 ASTTEAGIS
-576 GAMAAIKAHNSLL
+576 GAQAAIKGFNSEL
-589 AKGAGVFAAQAVPSY
+589 AKTIGVTAATAVPAF

-619 ENNKDLTPEERH
+619 ENNKDLTPEEKH
-631 DRALGAGLA
+631 DRALGAGLT

-645 AIITGAFGAFG
+645 ALITGAFGAFG

-721 IFKNSVDEGAEEGLD
+721 IFKNSVDEGAEEALD
-736 EFINGFIS
+736 QFVNNFIT

-842 SREPVATAE
+842 SREPVVTAE
-851 VETEVEDIQTPTA
+851 VETEVEDTQTPTA

-1221 SGGVRFLNDIVMTN
+1221 SGGVRFLNDIVTTN

-1408 AGIFGLDIDPET
+1408 AGIFGSDIDPET

-1439 FMPTLRE
+1439 FMPTFRE

-1629 IRENLESSFGRPVS
+1629 IRENLESSFGRSVS

-1798 QRINGI
+1798 LRINGI

-1955 EAIIQEVT
+1955 ESIVQGIT
-1963 EQDIASSVNSTTA
+1963 EQDIAPSVNSTTA

-1997 VLQIRTDIPY
+1997 ELEIRTDMPY

-2086 RVAAKARIRSEAE
+2086 KVAAKARIRSEDPTTA
-2099 GMFLFPD
+2099 
-2106 DSIGRR
+2106 
-2112 FSDEALRERE
+2112 ARERE

-2148 WRSKPSLLKII
+2148 FRSKPSLLKII

-2330 LDKKAIKIDAKIETQ
+2330 LDKKAIEIDAKIETQ

-2394 PEAKAKGLAKII
+2394 PKAKAKGLAKII

-2411 IENKIAELRKD
+2411 IENKIAELQKD

-2574 FDSNGQPVID
+2574 LDSNGQPVID

-2861 DRRGVGR
+2861 DGRGVGR
-2868 PDWSRIQR
+2868 PDWSGIQR

-3143 ANTSFPLATQFGAGG
+3143 ADTSFPLATQFGAGG
-3158 GAASQLD
+3158 ESVASQVISIPRKYGTPIEIHKINSIYD
-3165 ADYMKAVES
+3165 ADGNRTNDLSKLISSVQDKASKVDGKVYGKKFLVIVD
-3174 GDIETAQRMVDEA
+3174 GDRKEI
-3187 AKKAGFGQFGVH
+3187 
-3199 RSTKS
+3199 STISALNNYLS
-3204 GITEFKK
+3204 GIT
-3211 EEVGQAPSFS
+3211 
-3221 GNAGFYFAFSGD
+3221 GD
-3233 DTSTR
+3233 EGVR
-3238 VFGNRTY
+3238 VFKNGNNQIAINYDWQYDT
-3245 RAYLKTNNPA
+3245 AL
-3255 PVNVLFGDRARVVVP
+3255 LP
-3270 EKATEAVQEFFKEL
+3270 EEQAEAKK
-3284 QFQRGAGIGL
+3284 QFQDLTQSRTL
-3294 AQAAKKAFEVAKN
+3294 A
-3307 KRIDPERMFKADAE
+3307 
-3321 RLINLGY
+3321 
-3328 DSIIW
+3328 
-3333 EGDPN
+3333 
-3338 VVSPPQI
+3338 
-3345 VVLSPDQIKSADPV
+3345 
-3359 TYDNAGNVIPLS
+3359 
-3371 KRFDVGSKDIRYTQ
+3371 TQ

-3413 MMEIGTYQSPKGML
+3413 MMEVGTYQSPKGML

-3457 ERYKTKLDA
+3457 QRYKTKLDA
-3466 IIKRDFGGIENAP
+3466 IIKKDFGGIENAP

-3540 LDAEKILADSIRT
+3540 LDAEKTLANSIRT

-3630 YETVRDAAINFFEKQ
+3630 YEDVRDAAINFFEKQ

-3800 STTSS
+3800 TTSS

-3839 EVVGKTIGVAARL
+3839 EVVGKTISVAARL

-3919 LGIIGDDI
+3919 LGVIGDDI
-3927 NTSIMTAML
+3927 NTNIMAAML
-3936 RGGNSV
+3936 RGGDGV

-3957 KGAKPLQWLSQ
+3957 KGTKPLQWLSQ

-3992 LKEARAVDTGTL
+3992 LKEARSVDTGTL

-4099 VPAIAS
+4099 VPAVAS

-4177 FVETAIF
+4177 FVEVAIF

-4266 MREFYPVKRHD
+4266 MREFYPVKSHD

-4307 KKAMETDSVKEIIQ
+4307 KKAMESDDVQDIIQ

-4331 EDVYK
+4331 EDIYK

-4369 NKIMDRPVINPEFIK
+4369 NKIMDRPVLNPEFIK

>member
-55 ANEIAQ
+55 ANEIKNA
-61 STLNSAVADGVIKAD
+61 TFDSAVADKVIKAD
-76 DQAAKEMLFTPDEP
+76 DQAAKEMLFTPDET
-90 DLDTKLQT
+90 DLDTKLQL

-420 NPDNFSEVK
+420 NSDNFSEVK

-497 LADMAAT
+497 LADVAAT
-504 GVLATLTMPAA
+504 GLLAAATAPAA

-522 LTAKQGARLT
+522 LAAKQGARLT
-532 AKGLLKGITSNALR
+532 AKGLLKGMTSSALR
-546 QLPTETAEAAAERLV
+546 QLPTETAEGAAERLV
-561 AQGLIK
+561 TQGLVK
-567 ASTAEAGRS
+567 ASTTEAGIS
-576 GAMAAIKAHNSLL
+576 GAQAAIKGFNSEL
-589 AKGAGVFAAQAVPSY
+589 AKTIGVTAATAVPAF

-619 ENNKDLTPEERH
+619 ENNKDLTPEEKH

-645 AIITGAFGAFG
+645 ALITGAFGAFG

-753 FLEKLEQA
+753 FLERLEQA

-801 ARGVSDKLTAS
+801 ARGVSDKLTQS

-827 PRRTRAPIAQTILDA
+827 PRRARAPIAQTILEA
-842 SREPVATAE
+842 SREPVVTAE
-851 VETEVEDIQTPTA
+851 VETEVEDTQTPTA

-943 GLDTSSPENPKVKK
+943 GLDTSSPEKPKVKK

-1271 FNPEITSRSVP
+1271 FKPEITSRFVT

-1288 GEVTLDE
+1288 GEVLRRSSEVTLDE

-1408 AGIFGLDIDPET
+1408 AGIFGSDIDPET

-1439 FMPTLRE
+1439 FMPTFRE

-1932 PTQVAAEVETTAVEA
+1932 PTQVAAEVETTAVQA

-1955 EAIIQEVT
+1955 ESIIQEVT

-2086 RVAAKARIRSEAE
+2086 KVAAKARIRSEDPTTA
-2099 GMFLFPD
+2099 
-2106 DSIGRR
+2106 
-2112 FSDEALRERE
+2112 ARERE

-2208 EFDAQNPHATMAQ
+2208 EFDVQNPHAGLAQ
-2221 IAKQIANAPT
+2221 
-2231 ELTEEQIIATQ
+2231 IATQ
-2242 FGSGTMA
+2242 FGAVITEEPKTTRGQVYLTSALEVLYADSSRLPKPKSKKSNSSVANELATAAQEYWGRIITSQDITPEEEVIIVNNGVEEFIAAFNDSG
-2249 GIDADAVKAD
+2249 
-2259 TVAGIEVGTRSP
+2259 
-2271 TTKGSKN
+2271 
-2278 TGFDPS
+2278 
-2284 MQVDLKT
+2284 
-2291 MRTNPEVYRKNAVL
+2291 KNAADWY
-2305 LVSYPIVARELR
+2305 S
-2317 DGGNGSIVDRIRS
+2317 
-2330 LDKKAIKIDAKIETQ
+2330 
-2345 KELLVNKDKEVK
+2345 
-2357 VAVAGILNKSKSK
+2357 
-2370 LRAFDIRSTIENQ
+2370 
-2383 MAEFQKELEAK
+2383 
-2394 PEAKAKGLAKII
+2394 
-2406 LEKTA
+2406 TA
-2411 IENKIAELRKD
+2411 IEVAMEVASIIHPELSDPAAARRVAAFAQAEDPVQAARLAMRMALAITSQNINVTQNAGYAEEQFAILKRDGKFDSKKEYGAKAAAIRSNLELANILVSKYGYKRAEEFIRKQFTVKDLETQASAIRNKKVSIDGLKEDVVNGAAIFGPKIGQGFLQNLMANFDPVTIDLWMRRTWGRWTGDVVGDGVTDRRLARLIEAARESGIKLPPSVNKLRVIERQDVLASGKLGQPYRSVSDKTLELLEQDEDFRSGINELSRQLVGEWEKMFSLLKKPISSNLYNRILNGEADYKTAVKEQKRFDDKLTVILFKQEKAKAEIGRKKAAEKGEELPPFEKNVDAWRKRKYAEAGRNILLENEEISPIKPAWANAASSIKTKLNPIDAPSRKD
-2422 RKTAAE
+2422 REVITRVVNSIREELDKRGYPTTNADVQAVLWYPEKDLWAKLRGEEESELKLSYDDEFIKIATQRGLGQQARQAAE
-2428 NAKKAL
+2428 N
-2434 NDIALDDKQFSI
+2434 
-2446 EDADAVYNSM
+2446 
-2456 ITATESNLSSLI
+2456 
-2468 ELFPKD
+2468 
-2474 IRHLAKLWYDG
+2474 IR
-2485 ANRIAQ
+2485 ANRATRNNQ
-2491 RLSRASKSSLEQ
+2491 R
-2503 AAGVLAVFSPQK
+2503 
-2515 DWYMNVSLAERMMK
+2515 NV
-2529 FWTQNQN
+2529 
-2536 AVFDQRMVDRY
+2536 
-2547 MMRSGEPQITGEDEN
+2547 
-2562 GYPIYQ
+2562 
-2568 GKAVPE
+2568 
-2574 FDSNGQPVID
+2574 QP
-2584 PVTGRQ
+2584 
-2590 KFINWDAKSM
+2590 
-2600 EENLRQASLFIEQV
+2600 
-2614 RGKKFSELTSIDV
+2614 
-2627 GKKKPLSKEAVQA
+2627 
-2640 RFIRM
+2640 
-2645 FSEVND
+2645 
-2651 GAYFPVVVPDGRTLG
+2651 
-2666 PSLSENGKPISIAWG
+2666 
-2681 GYNTIEK
+2681 
-2688 AIRIMRA
+2688 
-2695 EGSPQQIS
+2695 
-2703 KLVSNELG
+2703 
-2711 EKHKVRSFFNNI
+2711 
-2723 AAPQSELGHV
+2723 
-2733 TMDTHAIAAL
+2733 
-2743 LWRALSGA
+2743 
-2751 SLEVTQNFGGA
+2751 
-2762 GTSSDGALGLSGLYA
+2762 
-2777 AFAEAYRRA
+2777 
-2786 ASNFNLLPRE
+2786 
-2796 AQSIT
+2796 
-2801 WEAVRMLFP
+2801 
-2810 AKWKGDKKNV
+2810 
-2820 AAINKIWTDYE
+2820 
-2831 NGQINIEEAR
+2831 
-2841 DLIFQLS
+2841 
-2848 PVSKGRTLAQAIA
+2848 A
-2861 DRRGVGR
+2861 DRRLSGQADGVTR
-2868 PDWSRIQR
+2868 QI
-2876 GDYDSGTVQGADD
+2876 
-2889 EGTIPVRGGLRDVP
+2889 
-2903 LIDRGFTGDIGGIA
+2903 
-2917 GMVSGTAG
+2917 
-2925 QRAGVLASQI
+2925 RATQI
-2935 GSQLT
+2935 GSEQY
-2940 PTGYERLTPSIYER
+2940 GKITPSIYER

-3026 ARIKDILAEAA
+3026 AKIKDILAEAA

-3143 ANTSFPLATQFGAGG
+3143 ADTSFPLATQFGAGG
-3158 GAASQLD
+3158 ESVASQVISIPRKYGTPIEIHKINSIYD
-3165 ADYMKAVES
+3165 ADGNRANDLSKLISSVQDKASKVDGKVYGKKFLVIVD
-3174 GDIETAQRMVDEA
+3174 GDRKEI
-3187 AKKAGFGQFGVH
+3187 
-3199 RSTKS
+3199 STISALNNYLS
-3204 GITEFKK
+3204 GIT
-3211 EEVGQAPSFS
+3211 
-3221 GNAGFYFAFSGD
+3221 GD
-3233 DTSTR
+3233 EGVR
-3238 VFGNRTY
+3238 VFKNGNNQIAINYDWQYDT
-3245 RAYLKTNNPA
+3245 AL
-3255 PVNVLFGDRARVVVP
+3255 LP
-3270 EKATEAVQEFFKEL
+3270 EEQAEAKK
-3284 QFQRGAGIGL
+3284 QFQDLTQSRTL
-3294 AQAAKKAFEVAKN
+3294 A
-3307 KRIDPERMFKADAE
+3307 
-3321 RLINLGY
+3321 
-3328 DSIIW
+3328 
-3333 EGDPN
+3333 
-3338 VVSPPQI
+3338 
-3345 VVLSPDQIKSADPV
+3345 
-3359 TYDNAGNVIPLS
+3359 
-3371 KRFDVGSKDIRYTQ
+3371 TQ

-3413 MMEIGTYQSPKGML
+3413 MMEVGTYQSPKGML

-3457 ERYKTKLDA
+3457 QRYKTKLDA

-3540 LDAEKILADSIRT
+3540 LDAEKTLANSIRT

-3617 EIGFGEKVLNDPD
+3617 EVGFGEKVLNDPY
-3630 YETVRDAAINFFEKQ
+3630 YEDVRDAAINFFEKQ

-3800 STTSS
+3800 TTSS

-3887 FKSMAK
+3887 FKSMAT

-3919 LGIIGDDI
+3919 LGVIGDDI
-3927 NTSIMTAML
+3927 NTNIMAAML
-3936 RGGNSV
+3936 RGGDGV

-3957 KGAKPLQWLSQ
+3957 KGTKPLQWLSQ

-3992 LKEARAVDTGTL
+3992 LKEARSVDTGTL

-4099 VPAIAS
+4099 VPAVAS

-4307 KKAMETDSVKEIIQ
+4307 KKAMESDDVQNIIQ

-4336 KLRGFEGLG
+4336 KMRGFEGLG

-4369 NKIMDRPVINPEFIK
+4369 NKIMDRPVLNPEFIK

>member
-55 ANEIAQ
+55 ENEISQ
-61 STLNSAVADGVIKAD
+61 STLDSAVADGVIKAD
-76 DQAAKEMLFTPDEP
+76 DQAAKEMLFTPDET
-90 DLDTKLQT
+90 DLDSKLQL

-118 FKKLNPDD
+118 FKKLNPDTS
-126 AALPEDIRAK
+126 ALPEDIRAK
-136 GEQYLVD
+136 GEQYFTD
-143 AQSIA
+143 AQSVA

-168 KVKNDKGEF
+168 KVMNDEGEY

-185 GAMNMAEAIRA
+185 DAMNMAEAIRA
-196 SKKGGVTFADASAVQ
+196 SKKGGVSFADAPAVQ
-211 SKLSTPIGFNEPS
+211 AQLSTPIGLNEPL
-224 YKVDRYLQ
+224 YKFNRYSQ
-232 AASLITEFAKKDSY
+232 AASFVEEFAKKDSY

-258 ASADK
+258 AAADK
-263 DGRPAKSFDDYV
+263 DGRAPKSFDEYA

-305 IAYNNANEN
+305 IAYNNANA
-314 GGFKLYDDPKEAYK
+314 GGQFKLYDKPEEAYK
-328 NVRSV
+328 NVRNV
-333 GFQTPFVHPSAMVND
+333 GFSAAFVHPAALVND
-348 EMFTQSVTNNPNLS
+348 DLFAQSVTNNPNLS
-362 ADQKKIIEA
+362 DDQKKIIEA
-371 RREPYLQASFDQ
+371 RREPALQQQFDAT
-383 YNKVLSQ
+383 NELLSK
-390 SSLSDDWLN
+390 SSKSDEWLN
-399 ALQSGRVSGK
+399 ALQSGRVAGK
-409 KDSQILKEFTA
+409 KDTTIVKEFVS
-420 NPDNFSEVK
+420 NPDNFSEIQ
-429 DRLAGVG
+429 DRLVGVG
-436 QSIVDGL
+436 KSIVDGI
-443 GEMVA
+443 GEMAA

-466 IKERSNRREVARL
+466 LKERSNRREVARL
-479 FGAEYGVGQDIA
+479 FGAEYGVGQDFF

-497 LADMAAT
+497 LADMTATAA
-504 GVLATLTMPAA
+504 LAAITMPAA
-515 GVGGAAF
+515 GAGGAAF
-522 LTAKQGARLT
+522 LVAKQGARLT
-532 AKGLLKGITSNALR
+532 AKGLLKGMTSSALR
-546 QLPTETAEAAAERLV
+546 QLPTETAEEAAERLV

-604 NRSAGATYASVYATL
+604 NRSAGATYASVYSTL

-631 DRALGAGLA
+631 DRALGAALA

-645 AIITGAFGAFG
+645 ALITGAFGAFG
-656 RGGLEDALLSGASR
+656 RSGLEGALLGGASR

-686 PDDVFN
+686 SDDVFN

-702 LKKYGTY
+702 LKKYGT
-709 KGLDAAKETGKQ
+709 GNVLKETGKE

-736 EFINGFIS
+736 TFVNGFIT

-761 GRAALIGGIIGGGV
+761 ARAALIGGMIGGGV
-775 PAVKA
+775 PAIKA
-780 IKGAVMERPD
+780 AKDAVIQRD
-790 IGVQI
+790 AVGVQI

-801 ARGVSDKLTAS
+801 ARDVSNKLTES

-827 PRRTRAPIAQTILDA
+827 PRRTRAPYAQAILEA
-842 SREPVATAE
+842 SRQQTAPAESVAE
-851 VETEVEDIQTPTA
+851 VEDSAVPKTNPTA
-864 EQITEAL
+864 EEITEAL

-878 TVAKTIVDERGQSQ
+878 TVAKAIVDERGQSQ
-892 FAFVEDIPTTEVAKR
+892 FAFVEDIPTNEVAKR
-907 GRTVRKPAG
+907 GRTVRKPVDQK
-916 PTSPVAQQLEFDYT
+916 SPVAQQLEFDYT
-930 SKQDKKPQDQLDL
+930 SKQDKKPQDQIDL
-943 GLDTSSPENPKVKK
+943 GLDTSDPKKPKVKK

-968 KAKLAEQLGLDFDSA
+968 KAKLADQLNLDFDSA

-991 INANYSDEDLTDQD
+991 INANYSDEDLTDQERSD
-1005 KADLNAELAAEQLP
+1005 IEAELQEEIGQLP
-1019 TEERNRML
+1019 QSAKKT
-1027 IELFGAI
+1027 IAI
-1034 ESQQTK
+1034 EVVSAEGGGFYPIVTYPVTSDGSPAIASVRSESDKTTYPTKEEAEAVGAKRAKKFMEDGMAQSARLISNLKKRGSARDLERANILESQLEELRSIQAT
-1040 APTTKGK
+1040 PKGK
-1047 KATKNIPAQA
+1047 KSAKNIPAQFTAAPAKPPELQAESGQLPDNERIRMTLELFGALESGELAA
-1057 TAQPPILG
+1057 TKPKGKKSAKNIPAQSTAAPAKPPILG
-1065 AAIGAKEPMF
+1065 ASIGSKEPMF

-1082 DEMIGQEVASLTRIA
+1082 DELIGQEVAALTRIA

-1111 GMPQRGTYPK
+1111 GMPQRGKYPT

-1131 ARKISELYPVR
+1131 ARKVSELYPVR
-1142 VDKNAVEAETIV
+1142 IDENAVVADTIV

-1169 VRRTPKASIDKSGVG
+1169 VRKTPKASIDDSGVG

-1194 LLLDRRIPVVIPDS
+1194 LLLDRRIPVIVPDS
-1208 FVSVLNPS
+1208 FVPILNPS
-1216 FRTYT
+1216 FRTKS
-1221 SGGVRFLNDIVMTN
+1221 SGGIRLLNDIVMTN

-1246 TKEDQVISSEP
+1246 TKEDEVISSEP
-1257 NYKYYANLSSFTAL
+1257 NYKYYINLSSFTAL
-1271 FNPEITSRSVP
+1271 FNPEITTRSVP
-1282 NPRGVS
+1282 DPKGGS
-1288 GEVTLDE
+1288 AEVTLDS
-1295 IIQDADQLAAAA
+1295 IIQDADALYAAA
-1307 SSGRPNS
+1307 SSDRQNS
-1314 AYGDPEKARATLRVI
+1314 VFGSPSKARATLHVLL
-1329 VKPRKGTLE
+1329 KPRQGTLE
-1338 TEFFEAAVP
+1338 QDFFEAAVSG
-1347 AFNMSVRKEAI
+1347 FSLSVRKEAYL
-1358 IHELRLGMD
+1358 HELRLGMD
-1367 KFSERK
+1367 KYAERK
-1373 SGEATPTLKTD
+1373 SGEATPSLKPNE
-1384 KIAAAIDDL
+1384 IQNAIGDFI
-1393 VSRTK
+1393 SRTK
-1398 VDKDIAARNI
+1398 VDRATAARNI
-1408 AGIFGLDIDPET
+1408 AKVFGSDIDPET
-1420 EPDLVLQKFIENEV
+1420 QPDLVLQRFIEGTV

-1439 FMPTLRE
+1439 YMPTLRE

-1452 NAFAEQQRSRD
+1452 NAFAEQQRTRD
-1463 IFSRKA
+1463 TFARKA

-1476 TDLAQIQDDT
+1476 TDLLQIQDNTD
-1486 ELFDPEAEAAD
+1486 LFDPEAEAAD
-1497 NTFIAPT
+1497 NTYIAPT

-1512 SLIGKA
+1512 SLISKA
-1518 LKEATFDAADALD
+1518 LKEATFDATDALD

-1536 RSQIDRLLRR
+1536 RASIDRLLRR

-1558 KLSSTDA
+1558 KLSSSDA

-1573 SSGNYNTNPDAIKF
+1573 ASGNYNTNPDAIKF
-1587 QRDLRDGVYVSGDR
+1587 QRDLRDGAFVSGDR
-1601 MRRVMKMMYLSSK
+1601 MRRVMKLMYLSSK
-1614 TIEGDPTKDVAYVES
+1614 TVEGDPSKDDAYVES
-1629 IRENLESSFGRPVS
+1629 LRESLANSFGRSVS
-1643 RQEASDYLKSIGN
+1643 KQEASDFIKSIGN
-1656 AIQPLWSRSYVR
+1656 AVQPLWSRSYVR
-1668 GEQIAY
+1668 GEQVAY
-1674 ARQQNDAEVAR
+1674 ARQQNDTDVAR
-1685 LGLKTNDPESV
+1685 LGLKPNDPESV
-1696 IKALKTIASS
+1696 IRALKTIAST
-1706 EPDANKRLLAK
+1706 EADANKRLLAK

-1727 QVEFTLDES
+1727 QVEFSLDES
-1736 PLQYAGAY
+1736 PLKYAGAFL
-1744 MKASNGSPMISVN
+1744 KASNGQPMISIN

-1765 LVDVL
+1765 LADVL

-1810 SAADNGITDPTLT
+1810 SAADNGVTDPTLT
-1823 DGLENVNEFVTHF
+1823 DGLENLNEFVTHF

-1850 PPAKQRGF
+1850 PPTKQRGF

-1883 FTDIVDLTKEAVLRA
+1883 FTDIVDLTREAVLRA
-1898 PMTPAGLINRIAGP
+1898 PMTPAGLINRISGP
-1912 ASRTLNQVSEAAKA
+1912 ASRTLQQVSEAAQA
-1926 INDTIR
+1926 IRQTLGTSVEQPVQYEVYDRQTGEVVWTGARRDIAR
-1932 PTQVAAEVETTAVEA
+1932 QVQDNRDNAYGGYRFAVRQTAAAETAPTLGSAAIEA
-1947 DIVAEQET
+1947 DAVAEQEA
-1955 EAIIQEVT
+1955 ESIIQEVT
-1963 EQDIASSVNSTTA
+1963 EQDIAPSVNSTSA
-1976 ETLAKVKDMIR
+1976 ETLAKVKDIIR

-1997 VLQIRTDIPY
+1997 PLEINTDMPY

-2025 VVAGLDD
+2025 VVADLDP
-2032 VSARGIVEGIMTEEA
+2032 VSARGVVEGIMTEEA

-2065 ATLKESD
+2065 ATLKDTD
-2072 FDDVIDRYYQTDEL
+2072 FDNVIDNYYQTDEL
-2086 RVAAKARIRSEAE
+2086 KVAAKARIRSEDPAV
-2099 GMFLFPD
+2099 
-2106 DSIGRR
+2106 
-2112 FSDEALRERE
+2112 AARERE

-2148 WRSKPSLLKII
+2148 WRSKPSLLKIV

-2172 GKSVATM
+2172 GKSLATM

-2208 EFDAQNPHATMAQ
+2208 EFDVQNPHATMAQ
-2221 IAKQIANAPT
+2221 IATQLGVGAEPT
-2231 ELTEEQIIATQ
+2231 GVPELMPM
-2242 FGSGTMA
+2242 S
-2249 GIDADAVKAD
+2249 AV
-2259 TVAGIEVGTRSP
+2259 R
-2271 TTKGSKN
+2271 
-2278 TGFDPS
+2278 
-2284 MQVDLKT
+2284 
-2291 MRTNPEVYRKNAVL
+2291 VL
-2305 LVSYPIVARELR
+2305 HNDS
-2317 DGGNGSIVDRIRS
+2317 
-2330 LDKKAIKIDAKIETQ
+2330 
-2345 KELLVNKDKEVK
+2345 
-2357 VAVAGILNKSKSK
+2357 
-2370 LRAFDIRSTIENQ
+2370 
-2383 MAEFQKELEAK
+2383 
-2394 PEAKAKGLAKII
+2394 
-2406 LEKTA
+2406 
-2411 IENKIAELRKD
+2411 AELPKPDTKTSNRK
-2422 RKTAAE
+2422 
-2428 NAKKAL
+2428 
-2434 NDIALDDKQFSI
+2434 I
-2446 EDADAVYNSM
+2446 
-2456 ITATESNLSSLI
+2456 
-2468 ELFPKD
+2468 
-2474 IRHLAKLWYDG
+2474 
-2485 ANRIAQ
+2485 
-2491 RLSRASKSSLEQ
+2491 
-2503 AAGVLAVFSPQK
+2503 
-2515 DWYMNVSLAERMMK
+2515 
-2529 FWTQNQN
+2529 
-2536 AVFDQRMVDRY
+2536 
-2547 MMRSGEPQITGEDEN
+2547 
-2562 GYPIYQ
+2562 
-2568 GKAVPE
+2568 
-2574 FDSNGQPVID
+2574 
-2584 PVTGRQ
+2584 
-2590 KFINWDAKSM
+2590 
-2600 EENLRQASLFIEQV
+2600 
-2614 RGKKFSELTSIDV
+2614 
-2627 GKKKPLSKEAVQA
+2627 
-2640 RFIRM
+2640 
-2645 FSEVND
+2645 
-2651 GAYFPVVVPDGRTLG
+2651 
-2666 PSLSENGKPISIAWG
+2666 
-2681 GYNTIEK
+2681 
-2688 AIRIMRA
+2688 
-2695 EGSPQQIS
+2695 
-2703 KLVSNELG
+2703 
-2711 EKHKVRSFFNNI
+2711 
-2723 AAPQSELGHV
+2723 
-2733 TMDTHAIAAL
+2733 
-2743 LWRALSGA
+2743 
-2751 SLEVTQNFGGA
+2751 
-2762 GTSSDGALGLSGLYA
+2762 
-2777 AFAEAYRRA
+2777 
-2786 ASNFNLLPRE
+2786 
-2796 AQSIT
+2796 
-2801 WEAVRMLFP
+2801 
-2810 AKWKGDKKNV
+2810 
-2820 AAINKIWTDYE
+2820 
-2831 NGQINIEEAR
+2831 
-2841 DLIFQLS
+2841 
-2848 PVSKGRTLAQAIA
+2848 AQAIA
-2861 DRRGVGR
+2861 EVAENYWGRIITSKDITQAEIDEIINNGTREFIAALEASGKNAADWYSTAIEVAMEVASLIHPELSNIEAANKVPAFAAADNPVQAAQFAMRMALAITSQNLNVNQNTGYAEEQFNILKQTGKFDSSKIYGAKAKAIQSNLELANILVNKFGFSKAEQFARAEFTVKELSQKASEVRNKKVTISGLQEDAVFGSAVFGPKIGQGFLQNLMSNFGPVTVDLWMRRTWGRWTGDVIGDGVTDERLAALLTGAREAGIALPRFASQLKITTRRKVLESGKLGAEYQSVSDSVIDRIESDPEYREQLNKLAGDLYSRWQKQYKLLDDGVKVEQVAGGKPIRTKYGKITKELLDDYRSGKADLETILKDIIQFEEKLDKQFAAEKAKAKEKGVPFKTKIADWRYDGYKNAGRTESLKDDISNLKPKWAKAAANIKQKLNPIDVPTDQDRRVITEIVNGIRRELESLGYEGVTNADIQAVLWYPEKDLWAKLAGEKESNLKQSYDDEFINIATQRGLGEEARQLAESIRADRATRNSQRDDDR
-2868 PDWSRIQR
+2868 PDGEVFGRTH
-2876 GDYDSGTVQGADD
+2876 DA
-2889 EGTIPVRGGLRDVP
+2889 
-2903 LIDRGFTGDIGGIA
+2903 F
-2917 GMVSGTAG
+2917 
-2925 QRAGVLASQI
+2925 RAARASQI

-2940 PTGYERLTPSIYER
+2940 PTGYERLTPTDTGETRVRTRTPIQKTAKRMGPEVRASQIQGQNLRPNAEPNPFVQDGVSSYNSKYGLGEVVQGHYAPLDQERSKKIAAIYE
-2954 SLSTDPDAGRRFVEG
+2954 SLPIFDSGEETQQAYAALGKEIQQQWDYAIQEMG
-2969 ISRTA
+2969 ISFEPWTQEGQPYNSSREMVRDVRDNKHLWFFTGG
-2974 SEHPMGAAVE
+2974 ELHPLLNQ
-2984 VKPAEY
+2984 P
-2990 YNDPNN
+2990 D
-2996 RLFLTEDGLSG
+2996 EDGL
-3007 VSVTSYGDLVS
+3007 TINDKLRAIHDL
-3018 VFKHPTSK
+3018 FGH
-3026 ARIKDILAEAA
+3026 AAE
-3037 PYAVT
+3037 
-3042 LDAFDINGFLPD
+3042 
-3054 LYANYGFR
+3054 
-3062 PAARV
+3062 
-3067 SFSRDYA
+3067 DY
-3074 PDGWPY
+3074 
-3080 ELAGEPDV
+3080 
-3088 VLMVKDLDG
+3088 
-3097 DSGLPE
+3097 
-3103 IDAEGYAAI
+3103 
-3112 RDSIPLTDDYDA
+3112 
-3124 AMAMQTAAKEKVAK
+3124 
-3138 ARAAK
+3138 
-3143 ANTSFPLATQFGAGG
+3143 QFGARGEEN
-3158 GAASQLD
+3158 AWLKHSQ
-3165 ADYMKAVES
+3165 M
-3174 GDIETAQRMVDEA
+3174 
-3187 AKKAGFGQFGVH
+3187 
-3199 RSTKS
+3199 
-3204 GITEFKK
+3204 
-3211 EEVGQAPSFS
+3211 FS
-3221 GNAGFYFAFSGD
+3221 
-3233 DTSTR
+3233 
-3238 VFGNRTY
+3238 
-3245 RAYLKTNNPA
+3245 P
-3255 PVNVLFGDRARVVVP
+3255 
-3270 EKATEAVQEFFKEL
+3270 
-3284 QFQRGAGIGL
+3284 L
-3294 AQAAKKAFEVAKN
+3294 AQLALTTETRGQNSWVNFGPQNFGPDGARIEIAPEDRPFALQKVALLP
-3307 KRIDPERMFKADAE
+3307 PEFSEWKSLLE
-3321 RLINLGY
+3321 T
-3328 DSIIW
+3328 
-3333 EGDPN
+3333 
-3338 VVSPPQI
+3338 PQPI
-3345 VVLSPDQIKSADPV
+3345 LP
-3359 TYDNAGNVIPLS
+3359 
-3371 KRFDVGSKDIRYTQ
+3371 TQ

-3391 LPVGFDAD
+3391 LPAGFNAD

-3457 ERYKTKLDA
+3457 QRYKTKLDK
-3466 IIKRDFGGIENAP
+3466 IIDRDFGGIENAP

-3492 LALPEDVLTQIED
+3492 LALPEDVLAQIED

-3521 AEDKRIARGIA
+3521 ADDKRIARGIA
-3532 MMNRDKTI
+3532 LMNRNKSVA
-3540 LDAEKILADSIRT
+3540 DAEKTLANSIRT
-3553 RRDDALGQLAT
+3553 RRDDALNQLAT
-3564 QSPDLVKHIV
+3564 LSPELVQHIV

-3605 GIYLTRTYKMFD
+3605 GIYLTRSYKMFD
-3617 EIGFGEKVLNDPD
+3617 EIGFGEKVLNDPNYGD
-3630 YETVRDAAINFFEKQ
+3630 VRDAAINFFEKQ
-3645 FIDSEVRRRIS
+3645 FIDSEVSRRIS

-3689 EEFINSYDK
+3689 EEFVNSYDK

-3734 EKGAETGVDNLIRS
+3734 EKGAETGVDNLLRS
-3748 LITTGSMAANQ
+3748 LVTTGTMAANQ

-3775 ITATELADGKKKDY
+3775 ITATELNDGKAKDY
-3789 DTFGKYKSIRE
+3789 DTFGKYKPIRE
-3800 STTSS
+3800 TTSS

-3826 SPDGIRFNQTAAQ
+3826 SPDGIRFNQTTAQ
-3839 EVVGKTIGVAARL
+3839 EVVDKTIGVAARL
-3852 SGAAMAAKTLGSIG
+3852 SGGAMAAKTLGSIG
-3866 FYVRNVVS
+3866 FYVRNIVS

-3887 FKSMAK
+3887 FKSMAT

-3906 PTKIDSYRTKLIS
+3906 PAKIDSYRTKLIS
-3919 LGIIGDDI
+3919 LGVIGDDI
-3927 NTSIMTAML
+3927 NTNIMTAML

-3942 DDIETKLGELIDTAK
+3942 DDVETKLGELIDTAN
-3957 KGAKPLQWLSQ
+3957 KGTKPLRWLAE

-3992 LKEARAVDTGTL
+3992 LKQARAVDVGTL

-4068 AEMKSSNPVLKQ
+4068 GEMKSSNPVLKQ

-4086 AGMTAML
+4086 AGMTFML

-4099 VPAIAS
+4099 VPAVAS
-4105 AVAGIG
+4105 ALAGIG

-4149 NPFSILADP
+4149 NPFSIIADP
-4158 TMRSMEQ
+4158 MMRSMEQ

-4220 GIVLLKSLG
+4220 GIVLLKSMA

-4238 SVMKRAIESYQAVG
+4238 SVMKRAIDSYQAVG

-4277 IELDKQLRNYLA
+4277 IELDKQLRNYLSE
-4289 DTRDV
+4289 TRDV
-4294 FNRVSERKNALFS
+4294 YNRISERKNTLFS
-4307 KKAMETDSVKEIIQ
+4307 KKAMETDDVKDVIQ

-4331 EDVYK
+4331 EDIYK

-4345 LSPQQLYQI
+4345 LKPQQLYQI

-4369 NKIMDRPVINPEFIK
+4369 NKIMDRPVLTPEYIK

>member
-1 MSELDQLLKQDPDF
+1 MSELDELLKQDPDF
-15 LPLNDWK
+15 LPFNDWK
-22 KDNDTGDEIK
+22 KDNDSGDQIK
-32 NRKNYADYV
+32 DRKNYAEYV
-41 RGEYVSA
+41 RGEYATA
-48 GAYSDRI
+48 GAYNDRI
-55 ANEIAQ
+55 ESEISN
-61 STLNSAVADGVIKAD
+61 STLLGAKQDGLNQEQINSI
-76 DQAAKEMLFTPDEP
+76 FTPEETK
-90 DLDTKLQT
+90 LDTKLEL
-98 IQTNLDTTDPAWDAA
+98 IQSNLDSSDPTWGAA

-118 FKKLNPDD
+118 FKKLNPEG
-126 AALPEDIRAK
+126 AEVPEDIRLK
-136 GEQYLVD
+136 GEQYLTD
-143 AQSIA
+143 ALAVA
-148 DTGYRKAV
+148 DTGYRKAL
-156 KSAVRSGELPLA
+156 KSAVRSGEIPLA
-168 KVKNDKGEF
+168 KFTNDNGEE
-177 EILVSPTA
+177 EIIASPNL
-185 GAMNMAEAIRA
+185 GSMNLAEAIKA
-196 SKKGGVTFADASAVQ
+196 SKKGGVTFADAAKVQ
-211 SKLSTPIGFNEPS
+211 SKMSVPIGYNEPLF
-224 YKVDRYLQ
+224 KVDRYNE
-232 AASLITEFAKKDSY
+232 AAATIEKFAENDKFVAD
-246 TSKIIQNYSDEL
+246 IINRYSDEL
-258 ASADK
+258 AAADK
-263 DGRPAKSFDDYV
+263 DGRPAKSFDDMV
-275 SSIRF
+275 SNIRF
-280 ELNKSGLIPEDDAL
+280 QVNKSGLIPEDDAF
-294 SNEEVSKALTQ
+294 SNEEISKALTQ
-305 IAYNNANEN
+305 VAYYNANQN
-314 GGFKLYDDPKEAYK
+314 GKFKLYDDPKDASK
-328 NVRSV
+328 NIRTAGYS
-333 GFQTPFVHPSAMVND
+333 TPFVHPAVMAND
-348 EMFTQSVTNNPNLS
+348 DLFDKSVTANANLS
-362 ADQKKIIEA
+362 EDQKKIITA
-371 RREPYLQASFDQ
+371 QRDPYLQASFNQ
-383 YNKVLSQ
+383 INKTLSE

-399 ALQSGRVSGK
+399 TLQAGRVGGK
-409 KDSQILKEFTA
+409 KDTQIVKEYLSDP
-420 NPDNFSEVK
+420 NNFSEIK
-429 DRLAGVG
+429 DRTAGVA

-466 IKERSNRREVARL
+466 IKERSNRREVANL
-479 FGAEYGVGQDIA
+479 FGKEYGIVQDVA

-497 LADMAAT
+497 LADVAAT
-504 GVLATLTMPAA
+504 GLLAAATAPAA
-515 GVGGAAF
+515 GAGGAVF
-522 LTAKQGARLT
+522 LAAKQGARLT
-532 AKGLLKGITSNALR
+532 AKGLLKGMTSSALR
-546 QLPTETAEAAAERLV
+546 QLPTETAEGAAERLV
-561 AQGLIK
+561 TQGLVK
-567 ASTAEAGRS
+567 ASTTEAGIS
-576 GAMAAIKAHNSLL
+576 GAQAAIKGFNSEL
-589 AKGAGVFAAQAVPSY
+589 AKTIGVTAATAVPAF
-604 NRSAGATYASVYATL
+604 NRSAGSTYASVYATL

-645 AIITGAFGAFG
+645 ALITGAFGAFG

-702 LKKYGTY
+702 LKKYGTLNVA
-709 KGLDAAKETGKQ
+709 GGVGKE

-736 EFINGFIS
+736 QFVNGFIT

-775 PAVKA
+775 PAIKAVKN
-780 IKGAVMERPD
+780 AVIQRD
-790 IGVQI
+790 SVGVQI

-801 ARGVSDKLTAS
+801 ARGVSDKLTQS
-812 GSPLTAQTVYSILTA
+812 GSPITAQTVYSILTA
-827 PRRTRAPIAQTILDA
+827 PRRARAPIAQAILDQ
-842 SREPVATAE
+842 SRQPAIADEVATE
-851 VETEVEDIQTPTA
+851 VDTEVEDTQTPTA

-943 GLDTSSPENPKVKK
+943 GLDTSSPEKPKVKK

-1271 FNPEITSRSVP
+1271 FKPEITSRFVT

-1288 GEVTLDE
+1288 GEVLRRSSEVTLDE

-1408 AGIFGLDIDPET
+1408 AGIFGSDIDPET

-1439 FMPTLRE
+1439 FMPTFRE

-1629 IRENLESSFGRPVS
+1629 IRENLESSFGRSVS

-1912 ASRTLNQVSEAAKA
+1912 ASRTLQQVSEAAKA

-1955 EAIIQEVT
+1955 ESIVQGIT

-1997 VLQIRTDIPY
+1997 ELEIRTDLPY

-2086 RVAAKARIRSEAE
+2086 KVAAKARIRSEDPTTA
-2099 GMFLFPD
+2099 
-2106 DSIGRR
+2106 
-2112 FSDEALRERE
+2112 ARERE

-2148 WRSKPSLLKII
+2148 FRSKPSLLKII

-2208 EFDAQNPHATMAQ
+2208 EFDARNPHATMAQ
-2221 IAKQIANAPT
+2221 IATQLGSKIGAEPT
-2231 ELTEEQIIATQ
+2231 ELRELMPMSAVRVLHNDSKELPKPDKKITNAKVANELAGAAEKYWGRVITSSNITEAEKQEIILNGVQEFIAALNASGKNAADWYSTAIEVAMEVAGLIHPELSDIEAARKVPAFAASEDPVQAAQFAMRMALAITSQNINVKQNTKYAEEQFNILKQTGRFDSTIDYGTKALAIKSNLELANILVTKYGYKEAENFVRSEFTVKGLEEAASEIRGKDVSISGRKDDKVNGAAI
-2242 FGSGTMA
+2242 FGPKIGQGFLQNLMSNFDPVTIDLWMRRTWGRWTGDVVGDGVTDARLANLLIGARDA
-2249 GIDADAVKAD
+2249 GVSLPAFARQIKVVTRYNTLSTGKQGAAYQSVSDAVVKRLEKDLDYRNQFNQLAKD
-2259 TVAGIEVGTRSP
+2259 LYSAWQKQYALLKDGTFSKVENGATTKIKYGKVTKELMVDYRSGKIGIEEIIKDIKQFDDDL
-2271 TTKGSKN
+2271 TKQFEKAKAAAKKDGKKFN
-2278 TGFDPS
+2278 IKIADWRYDG
-2284 MQVDLKT
+2284 
-2291 MRTNPEVYRKNAVL
+2291 YKNANRIESFSNTDISNLKPEWAKAADVIKSEL
-2305 LVSYPIVARELR
+2305 NPIDIPSDQDRRVITE
-2317 DGGNGSIVDRIRS
+2317 IVNAMR
-2330 LDKKAIKIDAKIETQ
+2330 
-2345 KELLVNKDKEVK
+2345 V
-2357 VAVAGILNKSKSK
+2357 
-2370 LRAFDIRSTIENQ
+2370 
-2383 MAEFQKELEAK
+2383 ELEALGYVTTNADIQAVLWY
-2394 PEAKAKGLAKII
+2394 PEKDLWAKLSGK
-2406 LEKTA
+2406 E
-2411 IENKIAELRKD
+2411 
-2422 RKTAAE
+2422 
-2428 NAKKAL
+2428 
-2434 NDIALDDKQFSI
+2434 
-2446 EDADAVYNSM
+2446 
-2456 ITATESNLSSLI
+2456 ESNLKQS
-2468 ELFPKD
+2468 
-2474 IRHLAKLWYDG
+2474 YD
-2485 ANRIAQ
+2485 
-2491 RLSRASKSSLEQ
+2491 
-2503 AAGVLAVFSPQK
+2503 
-2515 DWYMNVSLAERMMK
+2515 
-2529 FWTQNQN
+2529 
-2536 AVFDQRMVDRY
+2536 
-2547 MMRSGEPQITGEDEN
+2547 DE
-2562 GYPIYQ
+2562 
-2568 GKAVPE
+2568 
-2574 FDSNGQPVID
+2574 
-2584 PVTGRQ
+2584 
-2590 KFINWDAKSM
+2590 FINIAT
-2600 EENLRQASLFIEQV
+2600 E
-2614 RGKKFSELTSIDV
+2614 RG
-2627 GKKKPLSKEAVQA
+2627 
-2640 RFIRM
+2640 
-2645 FSEVND
+2645 
-2651 GAYFPVVVPDGRTLG
+2651 LG
-2666 PSLSENGKPISIAWG
+2666 
-2681 GYNTIEK
+2681 
-2688 AIRIMRA
+2688 
-2695 EGSPQQIS
+2695 
-2703 KLVSNELG
+2703 
-2711 EKHKVRSFFNNI
+2711 
-2723 AAPQSELGHV
+2723 
-2733 TMDTHAIAAL
+2733 
-2743 LWRALSGA
+2743 
-2751 SLEVTQNFGGA
+2751 
-2762 GTSSDGALGLSGLYA
+2762 
-2777 AFAEAYRRA
+2777 
-2786 ASNFNLLPRE
+2786 
-2796 AQSIT
+2796 
-2801 WEAVRMLFP
+2801 
-2810 AKWKGDKKNV
+2810 
-2820 AAINKIWTDYE
+2820 
-2831 NGQINIEEAR
+2831 EEAR
-2841 DLIFQLS
+2841 QLAENI
-2848 PVSKGRTLAQAIA
+2848 RA
-2861 DRRGVGR
+2861 DRA
-2868 PDWSRIQR
+2868 SRSIQR
-2876 GDYDSGTVQGADD
+2876 NDARSNGEVFRQTHEAFK
-2889 EGTIPVRGGLRDVP
+2889 EAR
-2903 LIDRGFTGDIGGIA
+2903 
-2917 GMVSGTAG
+2917 
-2925 QRAGVLASQI
+2925 ASQI

-3026 ARIKDILAEAA
+3026 AKIKDILAEAA

-3143 ANTSFPLATQFGAGG
+3143 ADTSFPLATQFGAGG
-3158 GAASQLD
+3158 ESVASQVISIPRKYGTPIEIHKINSIYD
-3165 ADYMKAVES
+3165 ADGNRANDLSKLISSVQDKASKVDGKVYGKKFLVIVD
-3174 GDIETAQRMVDEA
+3174 GDRKEI
-3187 AKKAGFGQFGVH
+3187 
-3199 RSTKS
+3199 STISALNNYLS
-3204 GITEFKK
+3204 GIT
-3211 EEVGQAPSFS
+3211 
-3221 GNAGFYFAFSGD
+3221 GD
-3233 DTSTR
+3233 EGVR
-3238 VFGNRTY
+3238 VFKNGNNQIAINYDWQYDT
-3245 RAYLKTNNPA
+3245 AL
-3255 PVNVLFGDRARVVVP
+3255 LP
-3270 EKATEAVQEFFKEL
+3270 EEQAEAKK
-3284 QFQRGAGIGL
+3284 QFQDLTQSRTL
-3294 AQAAKKAFEVAKN
+3294 A
-3307 KRIDPERMFKADAE
+3307 
-3321 RLINLGY
+3321 
-3328 DSIIW
+3328 
-3333 EGDPN
+3333 
-3338 VVSPPQI
+3338 
-3345 VVLSPDQIKSADPV
+3345 
-3359 TYDNAGNVIPLS
+3359 
-3371 KRFDVGSKDIRYTQ
+3371 TQ

-3413 MMEIGTYQSPKGML
+3413 MMEVGTYQSPKGML

-3457 ERYKTKLDA
+3457 QRYKTKLDA

-3540 LDAEKILADSIRT
+3540 LDAEKTLANSIRT

-3617 EIGFGEKVLNDPD
+3617 EIGFGEKVLNDPY
-3630 YETVRDAAINFFEKQ
+3630 YEDVRDAAINFFEKQ

-3719 QLKRDL
+3719 QLKRDI

-3800 STTSS
+3800 TTSS

-3887 FKSMAK
+3887 FKSMAT

-3919 LGIIGDDI
+3919 LGVIGDDI
-3927 NTSIMTAML
+3927 NTNIMAAML
-3936 RGGNSV
+3936 RGGDGV

-3957 KGAKPLQWLSQ
+3957 KGTKPLQWLSQ

-3992 LKEARAVDTGTL
+3992 LKEARSVDTGTL

-4055 VPRIVLNTYKTAM
+4055 VPRIVLNTYKTAI

-4229 FLFKEAYQP
+4229 FLLKEAYQP

-4294 FNRVSERKNALFS
+4294 FNRVSERKNALFG

-4331 EDVYK
+4331 EDIYK

-4369 NKIMDRPVINPEFIK
+4369 NKIMDRPVLNPEFIK

>member
-1 MSELDQLLKQDPDF
+1 MSELDELLKQDPDF
-15 LPLNDWK
+15 LPFNDWK
-22 KDNDTGDEIK
+22 KDNDSGDQIK
-32 NRKNYADYV
+32 DRKNYAEYV
-41 RGEYVSA
+41 RGEYATA
-48 GAYSDRI
+48 GAYNDRI
-55 ANEIAQ
+55 ESEISN
-61 STLNSAVADGVIKAD
+61 STLLGAKQDGLNQEQINSI
-76 DQAAKEMLFTPDEP
+76 FTPEETK
-90 DLDTKLQT
+90 LDTKLEL
-98 IQTNLDTTDPAWDAA
+98 IQSNLDSSDPTWGAA

-118 FKKLNPDD
+118 FKKLNPEG
-126 AALPEDIRAK
+126 AEVPEDIRLK
-136 GEQYLVD
+136 GEQYLTD
-143 AQSIA
+143 ALAVA
-148 DTGYRKAV
+148 DTGYRKAL
-156 KSAVRSGELPLA
+156 KSAVRSGEIPLA
-168 KVKNDKGEF
+168 KFTNDNGEE
-177 EILVSPTA
+177 EIIASPNL
-185 GAMNMAEAIRA
+185 GSMNLAEAIKA
-196 SKKGGVTFADASAVQ
+196 SKKGGVTFADAAKVQ
-211 SKLSTPIGFNEPS
+211 SKMSVPIGYNEPLF
-224 YKVDRYLQ
+224 KVDRYNE
-232 AASLITEFAKKDSY
+232 AAATIEKFAENDKFVAD
-246 TSKIIQNYSDEL
+246 IINRYSDEL
-258 ASADK
+258 AAADK
-263 DGRPAKSFDDYV
+263 DGRPAKSFDDMV
-275 SSIRF
+275 SNIRF
-280 ELNKSGLIPEDDAL
+280 QVNKSGLIPEDDAF
-294 SNEEVSKALTQ
+294 SNEEISKALTQ
-305 IAYNNANEN
+305 VAYYNANQN
-314 GGFKLYDDPKEAYK
+314 GKFKLYDDPKDASK
-328 NVRSV
+328 NIRTAGYS
-333 GFQTPFVHPSAMVND
+333 TPFVHPAVMAND
-348 EMFTQSVTNNPNLS
+348 DLFDKSVTANANLS
-362 ADQKKIIEA
+362 EDQKKIITA
-371 RREPYLQASFDQ
+371 QRDPYLQASFNQ
-383 YNKVLSQ
+383 INKTLSE

-399 ALQSGRVSGK
+399 TLQAGRVGGK
-409 KDSQILKEFTA
+409 KDTQIVKEYLSDP
-420 NPDNFSEVK
+420 NNFSEIK
-429 DRLAGVG
+429 DRTAGVA

-466 IKERSNRREVARL
+466 IKERSNRREVANL
-479 FGAEYGVGQDIA
+479 FGKEYGIVQDVA

-497 LADMAAT
+497 LADVAAT
-504 GVLATLTMPAA
+504 GLLAAATAPAA
-515 GVGGAAF
+515 GAGGAVF
-522 LTAKQGARLT
+522 LAAKQGARLT
-532 AKGLLKGITSNALR
+532 AKGLLKGMTSSALR
-546 QLPTETAEAAAERLV
+546 QLPTETAEGAAERLV
-561 AQGLIK
+561 TQGLVK
-567 ASTAEAGRS
+567 ASTTEAGIS
-576 GAMAAIKAHNSLL
+576 GAQAAIKGFNSEL
-589 AKGAGVFAAQAVPSY
+589 AKTIGVTAATAVPAF
-604 NRSAGATYASVYATL
+604 NRSAGSTYASVYATL
-619 ENNKDLTPEERH
+619 ENNKDLTPEEKH
-631 DRALGAGLA
+631 DRALGAGLT

-645 AIITGAFGAFG
+645 ALITGAFGAFG

-702 LKKYGTY
+702 LKKYGTLNVA
-709 KGLDAAKETGKQ
+709 GGVGKE

-736 EFINGFIS
+736 QFVNGFIT

-775 PAVKA
+775 PAIKAVKN
-780 IKGAVMERPD
+780 AVIQRD
-790 IGVQI
+790 SVGVQI

-801 ARGVSDKLTAS
+801 ARGVSDKLTQS
-812 GSPLTAQTVYSILTA
+812 GSPITAQTVYSILTA
-827 PRRTRAPIAQTILDA
+827 PRRARAPIAQAILDQ
-842 SREPVATAE
+842 SRQPAIADEVATE
-851 VETEVEDIQTPTA
+851 VDTEVEDTQTPTA

-943 GLDTSSPENPKVKK
+943 GLDTSSPEKPKVKK

-1082 DEMIGQEVASLTRIA
+1082 DEMIGQEVAALTRIA

-1111 GMPQRGTYPK
+1111 GMPQRGKYPT

-1131 ARKISELYPVR
+1131 ARKVSELYPVR
-1142 VDKNAVEAETIV
+1142 IDENAVVADTIV

-1169 VRRTPKASIDKSGVG
+1169 VRKTPKASVDDSGVG

-1194 LLLDRRIPVVIPDS
+1194 LLLDRRIPVIVPDS
-1208 FVSVLNPS
+1208 FVPILNPS
-1216 FRTYT
+1216 FRTKS
-1221 SGGVRFLNDIVMTN
+1221 SGGIRLLNDIVMTN

-1246 TKEDQVISSEP
+1246 TKEDEVISSEP
-1257 NYKYYANLSSFTAL
+1257 NYKYYINLSSFTAL
-1271 FNPEITSRSVP
+1271 FNPEITTRSIP
-1282 NPRGVS
+1282 DPKGGS
-1288 GEVTLDE
+1288 AEVTLDS
-1295 IIQDADQLAAAA
+1295 IIQDADALYAAA
-1307 SSGRPNS
+1307 SSDRQNS
-1314 AYGDPEKARATLRVI
+1314 VFGSPSKARATLHVLL
-1329 VKPRKGTLE
+1329 KPRQGTLE
-1338 TEFFEAAVP
+1338 QDFFEAAVSG
-1347 AFNMSVRKEAI
+1347 FSLSVRKEAYL
-1358 IHELRLGMD
+1358 HELRLGMD
-1367 KFSERK
+1367 KYAERK
-1373 SGEATPTLKTD
+1373 SGEATPSLKPNE
-1384 KIAAAIDDL
+1384 IQNAIGDFI
-1393 VSRTK
+1393 SRTK
-1398 VDKDIAARNI
+1398 VDRTIAARNI
-1408 AGIFGLDIDPET
+1408 AKVFGSDIDPET
-1420 EPDLVLQKFIENEV
+1420 QPDLVLQRFIEGTV

-1439 FMPTLRE
+1439 YMPTLRE

-1452 NAFAEQQRSRD
+1452 NAFAEQQRTRD
-1463 IFSRKA
+1463 TFARKA

-1476 TDLAQIQDDT
+1476 TDLLQIQDNTD
-1486 ELFDPEAEAAD
+1486 LFDPEAEAAD
-1497 NTFIAPT
+1497 NTYIAPT

-1512 SLIGKA
+1512 SLIAKA
-1518 LKEATFDAADALD
+1518 LKEATFDATDALD

-1536 RSQIDRLLRR
+1536 RSSIDRLLRR

-1558 KLSSTDA
+1558 KLSSSDA

-1573 SSGNYNTNPDAIKF
+1573 ASGNYNTNPDAIKF
-1587 QRDLRDGVYVSGDR
+1587 QRDLRDGAFVSGDR
-1601 MRRVMKMMYLSSK
+1601 MRRVMKLMYLSSK
-1614 TIEGDPTKDVAYVES
+1614 TIEGDPTKDEAYVES
-1629 IRENLESSFGRPVS
+1629 VRENLSSSFGRSVS
-1643 RQEASDYLKSIGN
+1643 KQEASDYLKSIGN
-1656 AIQPLWSRSYVR
+1656 AVQPLWSRSYVR
-1668 GEQIAY
+1668 GEQVAY
-1674 ARQQNDAEVAR
+1674 ARQQNDTDAAR

-1696 IKALKTIASS
+1696 IRALKTIAST
-1706 EPDANKRLLAK
+1706 EADANKRLLAK

-1727 QVEFTLDES
+1727 QVEFSLDES
-1736 PLQYAGAY
+1736 PLKYAGAFL
-1744 MKASNGSPMISVN
+1744 KASNGSPMISIN

-1765 LVDVL
+1765 LADVL

-1858 FARMVDAVLDMFGL
+1858 FARMVDAMLDMFGL

-1932 PTQVAAEVETTAVEA
+1932 PTQVAAEVETTAVQA

-1955 EAIIQEVT
+1955 ESIVQGIT
-1963 EQDIASSVNSTTA
+1963 EQDIAPSVNSTTA

-1997 VLQIRTDIPY
+1997 ELEIRTDMPY

-2086 RVAAKARIRSEAE
+2086 KVAAKARIRSEDPTTA
-2099 GMFLFPD
+2099 
-2106 DSIGRR
+2106 
-2112 FSDEALRERE
+2112 ARERE

-2148 WRSKPSLLKII
+2148 FRSKPSLLKII

-2330 LDKKAIKIDAKIETQ
+2330 LDKKAIEIDAKIETQ

-2394 PEAKAKGLAKII
+2394 PKAKAKGLAKII

-2411 IENKIAELRKD
+2411 IENKIAELQKD

-2574 FDSNGQPVID
+2574 LDSNGQPVID

-2861 DRRGVGR
+2861 DGRGVGR
-2868 PDWSRIQR
+2868 PDWSGIQR

-3103 IDAEGYAAI
+3103 IGAGGYASI
-3112 RDSIPLTDDYDA
+3112 RDTIPLTDDYDA

-3138 ARAAK
+3138 AKTAK
-3143 ANTSFPLATQFGAGG
+3143 ADTSFPLATQFGSNIPVPPSIVDWKDSLGDEIAQAEAYMEGKPPLKLIKVRDDGDLPTEYIGG
-3158 GAASQLD
+3158 THIFKTPD
-3165 ADYMKAVES
+3165 
-3174 GDIETAQRMVDEA
+3174 GDLITATKEDGEWEMQSIYNSRVSTFDE
-3187 AKKAGFGQFGVH
+3187 G
-3199 RSTKS
+3199 S
-3204 GITEFKK
+3204 I
-3211 EEVGQAPSFS
+3211 
-3221 GNAGFYFAFSGD
+3221 
-3233 DTSTR
+3233 
-3238 VFGNRTY
+3238 
-3245 RAYLKTNNPA
+3245 NNPDALQRLSEELDEIRFQKWSDAFDNLIDFKDA
-3255 PVNVLFGDRARVVVP
+3255 PAWQD
-3270 EKATEAVQEFFKEL
+3270 KEL
-3284 QFQRGAGIGL
+3284 LDQTNIIS
-3294 AQAAKKAFEVAKN
+3294 VY
-3307 KRIDPERMFKADAE
+3307 
-3321 RLINLGY
+3321 RLI
-3328 DSIIW
+3328 D
-3333 EGDPN
+3333 
-3338 VVSPPQI
+3338 
-3345 VVLSPDQIKSADPV
+3345 
-3359 TYDNAGNVIPLS
+3359 YDNYLPNKPS
-3371 KRFDVGSKDIRYTQ
+3371 EQMRPTQ

-3413 MMEIGTYQSPKGML
+3413 MMEVGTYQSPKGML

-3466 IIKRDFGGIENAP
+3466 IIKKDFGGIENAP

-3540 LDAEKILADSIRT
+3540 LDAEKTLANSIRT

-3630 YETVRDAAINFFEKQ
+3630 YEDVRVAAINFFEKQ

-3725 PKEIRDLLG
+3725 PEEIRNLLG

-3800 STTSS
+3800 STSSS

-3887 FKSMAK
+3887 FKSMAT

-3919 LGIIGDDI
+3919 LGVIGDDI
-3927 NTSIMTAML
+3927 NTNIMAAML
-3936 RGGNSV
+3936 RGGDGV

-3957 KGAKPLQWLSQ
+3957 KGTKPLQWLSQ

-3992 LKEARAVDTGTL
+3992 LKEARSVDTGTL

-4031 PLVQEVTKSGIG
+4031 PVVQEVTKSGIG

-4099 VPAIAS
+4099 VPAVAS

-4177 FVETAIF
+4177 FVEVAIF

-4294 FNRVSERKNALFS
+4294 FNRVSERKNALFG
-4307 KKAMETDSVKEIIQ
+4307 KKAMELDDVQDIIQ

-4331 EDVYK
+4331 EDIYK

-4369 NKIMDRPVINPEFIK
+4369 NKIMDRPVLNPEFIK

>member
-55 ANEIAQ
+55 ENEIQQ
-61 STLNSAVADGVIKAD
+61 STFASSVSDGVIRAD
-76 DQAAKEMLFTPDEP
+76 DQNAKALLFTPDEP
-90 DLDTKLQT
+90 DLNTKLQT

-168 KVKNDKGEF
+168 KVKNDEGEY

-211 SKLSTPIGFNEPS
+211 AQLSTPVGLNEPL
-224 YKVDRYLQ
+224 YKFNRYSQ
-232 AASLITEFAKKDSY
+232 AASLVEEFAKKDSY

-258 ASADK
+258 AAADK
-263 DGRPAKSFDDYV
+263 DGRPPKSFDEYA

-305 IAYNNANEN
+305 IAYNNANT
-314 GGFKLYDDPKEAYK
+314 GGQFKLYDKPEEAYK
-328 NVRSV
+328 NVRNV
-333 GFQTPFVHPSAMVND
+333 GFGTAFVHPAALVND
-348 EMFTQSVTNNPNLS
+348 NLFSQSVTDNPNLS
-362 ADQKKIIEA
+362 ADQKKILEA
-371 RREPYLQASFDQ
+371 RREPALQQQFDST
-383 YNKVLSQ
+383 NDLLSK
-390 SSLSDDWLN
+390 SSKSDEWLN

-409 KDSQILKEFTA
+409 KDTEILKEFVS
-420 NPDNFSEVK
+420 NPDNFSEIQ

-436 QSIVDGL
+436 KSIVDGI
-443 GEMVA
+443 GEMA
-448 AVPMM
+448 AAIPTL

-497 LADMAAT
+497 LADVAAT
-504 GVLATLTMPAA
+504 GLLAAATAPAA
-515 GVGGAAF
+515 GAGGAVF
-522 LTAKQGARLT
+522 LAAKQGARLT
-532 AKGLLKGITSNALR
+532 AKGLLKGLTSSALR

-567 ASTAEAGRS
+567 ASTKEAGIS
-576 GAMAAIKAHNSLL
+576 GAQAAIKGFNSEL
-589 AKGAGVFAAQAVPSY
+589 AKTIGVTAATAVPAF
-604 NRSAGATYASVYATL
+604 NRSAGSTYASVYATL
-619 ENNKDLTPEERH
+619 ENNKDLTPEEKH

-645 AIITGAFGAFG
+645 ALITGAFGAFG

-670 KQIKNVVAR
+670 KQIKNVIAR

-686 PDDVFN
+686 SDDVFN
-692 KVISKQVSET
+692 KVISKQVSKT
-702 LKKYGTY
+702 LKKYGTF
-709 KGLDAAKETGKQ
+709 GVGKE

-736 EFINGFIS
+736 QFVNGFIT

-753 FLEKLEQA
+753 FLEKLEQSA
-761 GRAALIGGIIGGGV
+761 RAALIGGVIGGGV
-775 PAVKA
+775 PAIKAVKN
-780 IKGAVMERPD
+780 AVTQRD
-790 IGVQI
+790 SVGVQI
-795 GVETEF
+795 GIETEF
-801 ARGVSDKLTAS
+801 ARGVSNKLTES

-827 PRRTRAPIAQTILDA
+827 PRRTRAPIAQTILEA
-842 SREPVATAE
+842 SREPVVTAESVAE
-851 VETEVEDIQTPTA
+851 VEDASVPTESPTA

-871 NNSTSPD
+871 NNAASQD

-907 GRTVRKPAG
+907 GRTVRKPVG

-943 GLDTSSPENPKVKK
+943 GLDVSNPEKPKVTKN
-957 TRTASSTKSIK
+957 RTASATKSIK
-968 KAKLAEQLGLDFDSA
+968 KAKLAEQLNLDFDSV

-991 INANYSDEDLTDQD
+991 IDPNYSDEDLTT
-1005 KADLNAELAAEQLP
+1005 N
-1019 TEERNRML
+1019 ERIRMT

-1034 ESQQTK
+1034 ESGQLETP
-1040 APTTKGK
+1040 APKGK
-1047 KATKNIPAQA
+1047 KAVKSVSAQA
-1057 TAQPPILG
+1057 TAAPAEP
-1065 AAIGAKEPMF
+1065 AAKLPKATKAPVVPTVPVADEPMF

-1082 DEMIGQEVASLTRIA
+1082 DELIGQEVGAMTKIAS
-1097 TLGYPVRLERKALH
+1097 LGYPVRLERKALH
-1111 GMPQRGTYPK
+1111 GMPQRGKYPK
-1121 GYLVGKSDMV
+1121 GYLVGKSDSV
-1131 ARKISELYPVR
+1131 ARKINELYPV
-1142 VDKNAVEAETIV
+1142 KMSTAVVAADAITG
-1154 SKEKVSFYD
+1154 KDRVSFYD
-1163 PKVKSV
+1163 ANVGKV
-1169 VRRTPKASIDKSGVG
+1169 VRKAPKAFIDENGVG

-1194 LLLDRRIPVVIPDS
+1194 LLLDRRIPVVVPADFDAAI
-1208 FVSVLNPS
+1208 NPS
-1216 FRTYT
+1216 FRMYT
-1221 SGGVRFLNDIVMTN
+1221 SGGTRFLNDIVMTN
-1235 PETGTGFVSVL
+1235 PETGTGFTSTL
-1246 TKEDQVISSEP
+1246 TKQDKVISSEP
-1257 NYKYYANLSSFTAL
+1257 NYEYYDKLSSFTSL
-1271 FNPEITSRSVP
+1271 FNPEITARSVP
-1282 NPRGVS
+1282 DPKGK
-1288 GEVTLDE
+1288 EAQVTLDS
-1295 IIQDADQLAAAA
+1295 IILDADQLYTTA
-1307 SSGRPNS
+1307 STDRPSS
-1314 AYGDPEKARATLRVI
+1314 AYGDPDKARATLRAI
-1329 VKPRKGTLE
+1329 LKPKQGTLAP
-1338 TEFFEAAVP
+1338 EFFEAAVP
-1347 AFNMSVRKEAI
+1347 AFNMAVRKEAFLY
-1358 IHELRLGMD
+1358 ELRLGMD
-1367 KFSERK
+1367 KFAERK
-1373 SGEATPTLKTD
+1373 SGEATPSLKTGSI
-1384 KIAAAIDDL
+1384 KAAVEDF

-1398 VDKDIAARNI
+1398 VDKVTAAQNL
-1408 AGIFGLDIDPET
+1408 AKVFGSEINPEAQ
-1420 EPDLVLQKFIENEV
+1420 PDLVIQKFIEDTV
-1434 LVRPP
+1434 LTRRPN
-1439 FMPTLRE
+1439 MPTYRE

-1452 NAFAEQQRSRD
+1452 NAFAEQQRTRD
-1463 IFSRKA
+1463 TFARKA

-1476 TDLAQIQDDT
+1476 TDLAQIQDDI

-1497 NTFIAPT
+1497 STFITPT
-1504 TPFEAPDS
+1504 APFEAPDS
-1512 SLIGKA
+1512 GLMAKA
-1518 LKEATFDAADALD
+1518 LQEAAFDAADALD
-1531 SDPEM
+1531 TDPEM
-1536 RSQIDRLLRR
+1536 RAAFDKLLRQ

-1553 AIDIT
+1553 AIDVT
-1558 KLSSTDA
+1558 KFPSTDA
-1565 FGMLASWM
+1565 FGMMASWM
-1573 SSGNYNTNPDAIKF
+1573 ASGNYNTNPDAIKF
-1587 QRDLRDGVYVSGDR
+1587 QRDLRDGVYENGDR
-1601 MRRVMKMMYLSSK
+1601 IRRPMKLMYLSSK
-1614 TIEGDPTKDVAYVES
+1614 TIEGDPTKDEAYVES
-1629 IRENLESSFGRPVS
+1629 LRENLANSFGRPVS
-1643 RQEASDYLKSIGN
+1643 KQEASDFIKSIGG
-1656 AIQPLWSRSYVR
+1656 AVQKLWSRSYVR

-1674 ARQQNDAEVAR
+1674 ARQQNDADVAR

-1696 IKALKTIASS
+1696 IGALKTIAST
-1706 EPDANKRLLAK
+1706 EADANKRLLAK

-1736 PLQYAGAY
+1736 PLEYAGGFL
-1744 MKASNGSPMISVN
+1744 KASNGQPMISIN
-1757 LDGHNGRG
+1757 LGGHNGRG

-1804 LELARR
+1804 LELTRR

-1836 FTSTDFQGF
+1836 FTSTEFQGF

-1858 FARMVDAVLDMFGL
+1858 FSRMVDAVLDMFGL

-1898 PMTPAGLINRIAGP
+1898 PMTPKGLINRIAGP

-1955 EAIIQEVT
+1955 ESIIQEVT
-1963 EQDIASSVNSTTA
+1963 EQDIAPSVNSTTA

-1997 VLQIRTDIPY
+1997 ELEIRTDIPY

-2053 NALTQQELDNYV
+2053 NALTQQELNNYV
-2065 ATLKESD
+2065 NTLKESD
-2072 FDDVIDRYYQTDEL
+2072 FDNIIDWYYQTDEL
-2086 RVAAKARIRSEAE
+2086 KVAAKARIRSEDPTTA
-2099 GMFLFPD
+2099 
-2106 DSIGRR
+2106 
-2112 FSDEALRERE
+2112 ARERE

-2148 WRSKPSLLKII
+2148 FRSKPSLLKII

-2208 EFDAQNPHATMAQ
+2208 EFDARNPHATMAQ

-2330 LDKKAIKIDAKIETQ
+2330 LDKKAIEIDAKIETQ

-2394 PEAKAKGLAKII
+2394 PKAKAKGLAKII

-2411 IENKIAELRKD
+2411 IENKIAELQKD

-2468 ELFPKD
+2468 KLFPKD

-2574 FDSNGQPVID
+2574 LDSNGQPVID

-2600 EENLRQASLFIEQV
+2600 EENLRHASLFIEQV

-2651 GAYFPVVVPDGRTLG
+2651 GAYFPVVVPDGWTLG

-2861 DRRGVGR
+2861 DGRGVGR
-2868 PDWSRIQR
+2868 PDWFGIQR

-3143 ANTSFPLATQFGAGG
+3143 ADTSFPLA
-3158 GAASQLD
+3158 
-3165 ADYMKAVES
+3165 
-3174 GDIETAQRMVDEA
+3174 
-3187 AKKAGFGQFGVH
+3187 
-3199 RSTKS
+3199 
-3204 GITEFKK
+3204 
-3211 EEVGQAPSFS
+3211 
-3221 GNAGFYFAFSGD
+3221 
-3233 DTSTR
+3233 
-3238 VFGNRTY
+3238 
-3245 RAYLKTNNPA
+3245 
-3255 PVNVLFGDRARVVVP
+3255 
-3270 EKATEAVQEFFKEL
+3270 
-3284 QFQRGAGIGL
+3284 
-3294 AQAAKKAFEVAKN
+3294 
-3307 KRIDPERMFKADAE
+3307 
-3321 RLINLGY
+3321 
-3328 DSIIW
+3328 
-3333 EGDPN
+3333 
-3338 VVSPPQI
+3338 
-3345 VVLSPDQIKSADPV
+3345 
-3359 TYDNAGNVIPLS
+3359 
-3371 KRFDVGSKDIRYTQ
+3371 TQ

-3399 TIDYSNFLESLEMP
+3399 TIDYNNFLESLEMP

-3540 LDAEKILADSIRT
+3540 LDAEKTLANSIRT

-3800 STTSS
+3800 STSSS

-3874 NALFFAPAQGFVN
+3874 NTLFFAPAQGFVN
-3887 FKSMAK
+3887 FKSMAS

-3919 LGIIGDDI
+3919 LGVIGDDI
-3927 NTSIMTAML
+3927 NTNIMAAML
-3936 RGGNSV
+3936 RGGDGV

-3957 KGAKPLQWLSQ
+3957 KGTKPLQWLSQ

-3992 LKEARAVDTGTL
+3992 LKEARSVDTGTL

-4099 VPAIAS
+4099 VPAVAS

-4294 FNRVSERKNALFS
+4294 FNRVSERKNALFG
-4307 KKAMETDSVKEIIQ
+4307 KKAMETDSVKDIIQ

-4369 NKIMDRPVINPEFIK
+4369 NKIMDRPVLNPEFIK

>member
-55 ANEIAQ
+55 ADEIKQ
-61 STLNSAVADGVIKAD
+61 STFESAVADGLIKAD
-76 DQAAKEMLFTPDEP
+76 DQAAKEMLFTPDET
-90 DLDTKLQT
+90 DLDSKLQI
-98 IQTNLDTTDPAWDAA
+98 IQTNLDTADPAWGAA

-136 GEQYLVD
+136 GEQYLAD

-168 KVKNDKGEF
+168 KVKNDKGEY

-185 GAMNMAEAIRA
+185 GSMNIAEAIRA
-196 SKKGGVTFADASAVQ
+196 SKKGGISFADADKVQ
-211 SKLSTPIGFNEPS
+211 AKLSTPIGFNEPT
-224 YKVDRYLQ
+224 YKFERYTQ
-232 AASLITEFAKKDSY
+232 AASMIEEYAKKDSH
-246 TSKIIQNYSDEL
+246 TAKIIQNYSEEL
-258 ASADK
+258 AAADK
-263 DGRPAKSFDDYV
+263 DGRPPKSFDEYAG
-275 SSIRF
+275 SIRF
-280 ELNKSGLIPEDDAL
+280 ELNKSGLLPEDDAL
-294 SNEEVSKALTQ
+294 SDEEVSKALTQ
-305 IAYNNANEN
+305 IAYNNANA
-314 GGFKLYDDPKEAYK
+314 GGKFKLYDKPEEAYK
-328 NVRSV
+328 NVRNV
-333 GFQTPFVHPSAMVND
+333 GFSTAFVHPAALVND
-348 EMFTQSVTNNPNLS
+348 NLFAQSVTNNPNLS
-362 ADQKKIIEA
+362 ADQKKILEA
-371 RREPYLQASFDQ
+371 RREPALQQQFNAT
-383 YNKVLSQ
+383 NELLSK
-390 SSLSDDWLN
+390 SSKSDEWLN

-409 KDSQILKEFTA
+409 KDTEILKEFVS
-420 NPDNFSEVK
+420 NPDNFSEVQ

-436 QSIVDGL
+436 KSIVDGI
-443 GEMVA
+443 GEMA
-448 AVPMM
+448 AAIPMM

-466 IKERSNRREVARL
+466 LKERSNRREVARL

-497 LADMAAT
+497 LADMTAT
-504 GVLATLTMPAA
+504 GLLAAASAPAA
-515 GVGGAAF
+515 GAGGALF
-522 LTAKQGARLT
+522 LSAKQGARLT
-532 AKGLLKGITSNALR
+532 AKGLLKGMTSSALR
-546 QLPTETAEAAAERLV
+546 QLPTETAETAAERLV
-561 AQGLIK
+561 AQGLVK
-567 ASTAEAGRS
+567 ATTAEAGIN
-576 GAMAAIKAHNSLL
+576 GAQAAIKGFNSQL
-589 AKGAGVFAAQAVPSY
+589 AKTIGVTSAVAVPAF

-619 ENNKDLTPEERH
+619 ENNKDLTPEEKH

-645 AIITGAFGAFG
+645 ALITSAFGAFG

-702 LKKYGTY
+702 LKKYGTFSV
-709 KGLDAAKETGKQ
+709 GKE
-721 IFKNSVDEGAEEGLD
+721 IFKNSIDEGMEEGLD
-736 EFINGFIS
+736 EFVNGFIS

-753 FLEKLEQA
+753 FLERLEQA
-761 GRAALIGGIIGGGV
+761 ARAALIGGVIGGGV
-775 PAVKA
+775 PAFKA
-780 IKGAVMERPD
+780 AKDAVIQRDAVET
-790 IGVQI
+790 QI

-801 ARGVSDKLTAS
+801 ARGVSDKLTES

-842 SREPVATAE
+842 SRQQVTPAESVAE
-851 VETEVEDIQTPTA
+851 VEDASVPTESPTA
-864 EQITEAL
+864 EKITEAL
-871 NNSTSPD
+871 NNAASPD
-878 TVAKTIVDERGQSQ
+878 AVAKTIVDERGQSQ
-892 FAFVEDIPTTEVAKR
+892 FAFVEDIPVNEVAKR
-907 GRTVRKPAG
+907 GRAVRKPAG
-916 PTSPVAQQLEFDYT
+916 PTSPVAQQLEFDFT

-943 GLDTSSPENPKVKK
+943 GLDVSDPEKPKVTK
-957 TRTASSTKSIK
+957 TRTASATKSIK
-968 KAKLAEQLGLDFDSA
+968 KAKLAEQLNLDFDSV

-991 INANYSDEDLTDQD
+991 IDPNYSDEDLTTD
-1005 KADLNAELAAEQLP
+1005 
-1019 TEERNRML
+1019 ERIRMT

-1034 ESQQTK
+1034 ESGQLE
-1040 APTTKGK
+1040 APAPKGK
-1047 KATKNIPAQA
+1047 KAVKGVSAQA
-1057 TAQPPILG
+1057 TAAPAEP
-1065 AAIGAKEPMF
+1065 AAKLPKATKAPVISAVPVADEPMF

-1082 DEMIGQEVASLTRIA
+1082 DELIGQEVGAMTKIAS
-1097 TLGYPVRLERKALH
+1097 LGYPVRLERKALH
-1111 GMPQRGTYPK
+1111 GMPQRGKYPK
-1121 GYLVGKSDMV
+1121 GYLAGKSDMV
-1131 ARKISELYPVR
+1131 ARKVNELFPVKMPEAVIA
-1142 VDKNAVEAETIV
+1142 VDEITGKD
-1154 SKEKVSFYD
+1154 KVSFYD
-1163 PKVKSV
+1163 PKAKKV
-1169 VRRTPKASIDKSGVG
+1169 VRKAPKAFVDENGVG
-1184 IFNNDPVSMK
+1184 IFNNDPISMK
-1194 LLLDRRIPVVIPDS
+1194 LLLDRRIPVVVPADFDATI
-1208 FVSVLNPS
+1208 NPS
-1216 FRTYT
+1216 FRMYT
-1221 SGGVRFLNDIVMTN
+1221 SGGTRFLNDIVMTN
-1235 PETGTGFVSVL
+1235 PETGTGFVSTL
-1246 TKEDQVISSEP
+1246 TKQDKVISSEP
-1257 NYKYYANLSSFTAL
+1257 NYQYYENLSAFTSL
-1271 FNPEITSRSVP
+1271 FNPEITARSVP
-1282 NPRGVS
+1282 DPKGK
-1288 GEVTLDE
+1288 GAEVTLDS
-1295 IIQDADQLAAAA
+1295 IILDADQLYTTA
-1307 SSGRPNS
+1307 STDRPTS
-1314 AYGDPEKARATLRVI
+1314 AYGDPDKARATLRAI
-1329 VKPRKGTLE
+1329 LKPRQGTLAP
-1338 TEFFEAAVP
+1338 EFFEAAVP
-1347 AFNMSVRKEAI
+1347 AFNMAVRKEAFLY
-1358 IHELRLGMD
+1358 ELRLGME

-1373 SGEATPTLKTD
+1373 SGEATPSLKTGSI
-1384 KIAAAIDDL
+1384 KAAVEDF

-1398 VDKDIAARNI
+1398 VDKVTAAQNL
-1408 AGIFGLDIDPET
+1408 AKVFGSEINPDAQ
-1420 EPDLVLQKFIENEV
+1420 PDLVIQKFIEDTV
-1434 LVRPP
+1434 LTKRPN
-1439 FMPTLRE
+1439 MPTYRE

-1452 NAFAEQQRSRD
+1452 NAFAEQQRARD
-1463 IFSRKA
+1463 LFTRKA

-1497 NTFIAPT
+1497 NTFISPT

-1512 SLIGKA
+1512 GLMAKA
-1518 LKEATFDAADALD
+1518 LQEAAFDAADALD
-1531 SDPEM
+1531 TDPEM
-1536 RSQIDRLLRR
+1536 RAAFDKLLRQ

-1553 AIDIT
+1553 AIDVT
-1558 KLSSTDA
+1558 KFSSTDA

-1573 SSGNYNTNPDAIKF
+1573 ASGNYNTNPAALKF
-1587 QRDLRDGVYVSGDR
+1587 QRDLRDGVYENGDR
-1601 MRRVMKMMYLSSK
+1601 IRRPMKLMYLSSK
-1614 TIEGDPTKDVAYVES
+1614 TIEGDPTKDDAYVDS
-1629 IRENLESSFGRPVS
+1629 IRENLANSFGRSVS
-1643 RQEASDYLKSIGN
+1643 KQEASDFIKSIGG
-1656 AIQPLWSRSYVR
+1656 AVQKLWSRSYVR

-1674 ARQQNDAEVAR
+1674 ARQQNDADVAR
-1685 LGLKTNDPESV
+1685 LGLKTNDPDSV
-1696 IKALKTIASS
+1696 IDALKTIAST
-1706 EPDANKRLLAK
+1706 EADANKRLLAK

-1727 QVEFTLDES
+1727 DVEFSLDES
-1736 PLQYAGAY
+1736 PLEYSGGFI
-1744 MKASNGSPMISVN
+1744 KASNGQPMISIN

-1765 LVDVL
+1765 LADVL

-1776 AFVSISVASPN
+1776 AFVSIAASSPN

-1798 QRINGI
+1798 QRLNGI

-1810 SAADNGITDPTLT
+1810 SAADNGITDPILL
-1823 DGLENVNEFVTHF
+1823 DGLENINEFVAHF

-1850 PPAKQRGF
+1850 PPTKQRGF

-1883 FTDIVDLTKEAVLRA
+1883 FSDMVDLTRAAVLRA
-1898 PMTPAGLINRIAGP
+1898 PMTPKGLINRLAGP
-1912 ASRTLNQVSEAAKA
+1912 ASRTLQQVSEAAQA
-1926 INDTIR
+1926 INDTLR
-1932 PTQVAAEVETTAVEA
+1932 PTQVEAAVAEPATVEA
-1947 DIVAEQET
+1947 DIAAEAEA
-1955 EAIIQEVT
+1955 EAIAQTIT
-1963 EQDIASSVNSTTA
+1963 EQDIAPSVNSTPA
-1976 ETLAKVKDMIR
+1976 EVSAKVKDTIR

-1997 VLQIRTDIPY
+1997 PLEINTDMPY

-2025 VVAGLDD
+2025 VVADLDP
-2032 VSARGIVEGIMTEEA
+2032 VSARGVVEGIMTEEA

-2065 ATLKESD
+2065 ATLKDAD
-2072 FDDVIDRYYQTDEL
+2072 FDNVIDNYYQTDEL

-2099 GMFLFPD
+2099 GTFLFPD
-2106 DSIGRR
+2106 GSIGRR
-2112 FSDEALRERE
+2112 LSDEAFRERE

-2148 WRSKPSLLKII
+2148 WRSKPSLLKIV

-2172 GKSVATM
+2172 GKSLATM

-2208 EFDAQNPHATMAQ
+2208 EFDVQNPHATMAQ
-2221 IAKQIANAPT
+2221 IAKQIADAPI
-2231 ELTEEQIIATQ
+2231 ELTESQIIATQ
-2242 FGSGTMA
+2242 FGSGTME

-2259 TVAGIEVGTRSP
+2259 TVAGYEVGTRSP
-2271 TTKGSKN
+2271 TTKGAKN

-2317 DGGNGSIVDRIRS
+2317 DGGNGAIVDRIRS
-2330 LDKKAIKIDAKIETQ
+2330 LDKKALEIDAKIEAQ
-2345 KELLVNKDKEVK
+2345 KELLVEKDKEVK
-2357 VAVAGILNKSKSK
+2357 AGVAEITGIRKTK
-2370 LRAFDIRSTIENQ
+2370 LRAFDINSTIEDQ
-2383 MAEFQKELEAK
+2383 MKQFEKELEAK
-2394 PEAKAKGLAKII
+2394 PKTKAKGFAKTL
-2406 LEKTA
+2406 LEKKA
-2411 IENKIAELRKD
+2411 IEDKIKELQSD
-2422 RKTAAE
+2422 RKAE
-2428 NAKKAL
+2428 AEKAKKAL

-2456 ITATESNLSSLI
+2456 IAATESNLSSLI

-2491 RLSRASKSSLEQ
+2491 RLSRASNKTIEQ

-2529 FWTQNQN
+2529 FWTENQD
-2536 AVFDQRMVDRY
+2536 AVFDQRMIDRY

-2574 FDSNGQPVID
+2574 LDSNGQPVID

-2600 EENLRQASLFIEQV
+2600 EENLKQAALFIEQV
-2614 RGKKFSELTSIDV
+2614 RGKKFSDLTSIDV
-2627 GKKKPLSKEAVQA
+2627 GRKKPLSKEAVQA

-2695 EGSPQQIS
+2695 EGSPQNIS

-2786 ASNFNLLPRE
+2786 ASNFGLLPRE

-2831 NGQINIEEAR
+2831 NGEINIEEAR

-2848 PVSKGRTLAQAIA
+2848 PVSKGRTMAQAIA
-2861 DRRGVGR
+2861 DGGGVGR
-2868 PDWSRIQR
+2868 PDWSGIQR
-2876 GDYDSGTVQGADD
+2876 SDYDSGTVQGTDD
-2889 EGTIPVRGGLRDVP
+2889 EGEISVRGGLRDVP

-2925 QRAGVLASQI
+2925 QRARVLASQLGTI
-2935 GSQLT
+2935 
-2940 PTGYERLTPSIYER
+2940 
-2954 SLSTDPDAGRRFVEG
+2954 
-2969 ISRTA
+2969 
-2974 SEHPMGAAVE
+2974 GAA
-2984 VKPAEY
+2984 PQLA
-2990 YNDPNN
+2990 D
-2996 RLFLTEDGLSG
+2996 DA
-3007 VSVTSYGDLVS
+3007 SYDLIM
-3018 VFKHPTSK
+3018 SK
-3026 ARIKDILAEAA
+3026 YKE
-3037 PYAVT
+3037 
-3042 LDAFDINGFLPD
+3042 
-3054 LYANYGFR
+3054 
-3062 PAARV
+3062 
-3067 SFSRDYA
+3067 
-3074 PDGWPY
+3074 GWPSTTTTAKGRTFSPIVRDLLQRRKNGETIPKAVMARAIDEHFQSERVDVQKSID
-3080 ELAGEPDV
+3080 ELPSEERILEVITSDK
-3088 VLMVKDLDG
+3088 LRKHIRSMEE
-3097 DSGLPE
+3097 GLPE
-3103 IDAEGYAAI
+3103 
-3112 RDSIPLTDDYDA
+3112 
-3124 AMAMQTAAKEKVAK
+3124 
-3138 ARAAK
+3138 
-3143 ANTSFPLATQFGAGG
+3143 
-3158 GAASQLD
+3158 
-3165 ADYMKAVES
+3165 
-3174 GDIETAQRMVDEA
+3174 
-3187 AKKAGFGQFGVH
+3187 
-3199 RSTKS
+3199 
-3204 GITEFKK
+3204 
-3211 EEVGQAPSFS
+3211 
-3221 GNAGFYFAFSGD
+3221 
-3233 DTSTR
+3233 
-3238 VFGNRTY
+3238 
-3245 RAYLKTNNPA
+3245 
-3255 PVNVLFGDRARVVVP
+3255 
-3270 EKATEAVQEFFKEL
+3270 
-3284 QFQRGAGIGL
+3284 
-3294 AQAAKKAFEVAKN
+3294 
-3307 KRIDPERMFKADAE
+3307 
-3321 RLINLGY
+3321 
-3328 DSIIW
+3328 
-3333 EGDPN
+3333 EGDPVELRQDVPAMTDYDTG
-3338 VVSPPQI
+3338 VVTTTYKKNNNSLG
-3345 VVLSPDQIKSADPV
+3345 VYLSAARITNP
-3359 TYDNAGNVIPLS
+3359 T
-3371 KRFDVGSKDIRYTQ
+3371 FDVSRTEKLSEKIALGEGKGPHITIKGEWKKDQSIPEDLDSWTQVGFNPDRHSYYYERGTSRMVISGEEAFQIGNTVFVKNPKFGNALDENYPIRYTQ

-3391 LPVGFDAD
+3391 LPAGFNAD

-3457 ERYKTKLDA
+3457 QRYKTKLDK
-3466 IIKRDFGGIENAP
+3466 IIDRDFGGIENAP

-3492 LALPEDVLTQIED
+3492 LALPEDVLAQIED

-3521 AEDKRIARGIA
+3521 ADDKRIARGIA
-3532 MMNRDKTI
+3532 LMNRDKSVA
-3540 LDAEKILADSIRT
+3540 DAEKTLANSIRT
-3553 RRDDALGQLAT
+3553 RRDDALGQLAAL
-3564 QSPDLVKHIV
+3564 SPELVQHIV

-3583 SKKVASLYGFPPELK
+3583 SKKVTSLYGFPPELK

-3605 GIYLTRTYKMFD
+3605 GIYLTRSYKMFD
-3617 EIGFGEKVLNDPD
+3617 EVGFGEKVLNDPD
-3630 YETVRDAAINFFEKQ
+3630 YEVVRNAAVNFFEKQ
-3645 FIDSEVRRRIS
+3645 FIDSEVSRRIS
-3656 GANGVPRA
+3656 GPNSVPRA

-3679 GGRTYGQLMM
+3679 GGRTYGQLMV
-3689 EEFINSYDK
+3689 EEFVNSYDK

-3734 EKGAETGVDNLIRS
+3734 EKGAETGVDNLLRS
-3748 LITTGSMAANQ
+3748 LVTTGTMAANQ

-3775 ITATELADGKKKDY
+3775 ITATELNDGKAKDY
-3789 DTFGKYKSIRE
+3789 DTFGNYKPIRE
-3800 STTSS
+3800 TTSS

-3826 SPDGIRFNQTAAQ
+3826 SPDGIRFNQTTAQ
-3839 EVVGKTIGVAARL
+3839 EVVDKTIGVAARL
-3852 SGAAMAAKTLGSIG
+3852 SGGAMAAKTLGSIG
-3866 FYVRNVVS
+3866 FYVRNIVS

-3887 FKSMAK
+3887 FKSMAT

-3906 PTKIDSYRTKLIS
+3906 PAKIDSYRTKLIS
-3919 LGIIGDDI
+3919 LGVIGDDI
-3927 NTSIMTAML
+3927 NTNIMTAML

-3942 DDIETKLGELIDTAK
+3942 DDVETKLGELIDTAN
-3957 KGAKPLQWLSQ
+3957 KGTKPLRWLAE

-3992 LKEARAVDTGTL
+3992 LKEARAVDVGTL

-4068 AEMKSSNPVLKQ
+4068 GEMKSSNPVLKQ

-4086 AGMTAML
+4086 AGMTFML

-4099 VPAIAS
+4099 VPAVAS
-4105 AVAGIG
+4105 ALAGIG

-4149 NPFSILADP
+4149 NPFSIIADP

-4220 GIVLLKSLG
+4220 GIVLLKSMA

-4238 SVMKRAIESYQAVG
+4238 SVMKRAIDSYQAVG

-4277 IELDKQLRNYLA
+4277 IELDKQLRNYLSE
-4289 DTRDV
+4289 TRDV
-4294 FNRVSERKNALFS
+4294 YNRISERKNTLFS
-4307 KKAMETDSVKEIIQ
+4307 KKAMETDDVKDVIQ

-4331 EDVYK
+4331 EDIYK

-4345 LSPQQLYQI
+4345 LKPQQLYQI

-4369 NKIMDRPVINPEFIK
+4369 NKIMDRPVLTPEYIK

>member
-55 ANEIAQ
+55 ANEIKNA
-61 STLNSAVADGVIKAD
+61 TFDSAVADKVIKAD
-76 DQAAKEMLFTPDEP
+76 DQAAKEMLFTPDET
-90 DLDTKLQT
+90 DLDTKLQL

-136 GEQYLVD
+136 GEQYLTD
-143 AQSIA
+143 AQSVA

-168 KVKNDKGEF
+168 KVKNDEGEY

-232 AASLITEFAKKDSY
+232 AASLITEFAKKDSH

-348 EMFTQSVTNNPNLS
+348 EMFTQSVVNNPNLS

-479 FGAEYGVGQDIA
+479 FGAEYGVGQDIT

-497 LADMAAT
+497 LADVAAT
-504 GVLATLTMPAA
+504 GLLAAATAPAA
-515 GVGGAAF
+515 GVGGAGF
-522 LTAKQGARLT
+522 LAAKQGARLT
-532 AKGLLKGITSNALR
+532 AKGLLKGLTSSALR
-546 QLPTETAEAAAERLV
+546 QLPTETAEATAERLV

-567 ASTAEAGRS
+567 ASTTEAGIS
-576 GAMAAIKAHNSLL
+576 GAQAAIKGFNSEL
-589 AKGAGVFAAQAVPSY
+589 AKTIGVTAATAVPAF

-619 ENNKDLTPEERH
+619 ENNKDLTPEEKH
-631 DRALGAGLA
+631 DRALGAGLS

-645 AIITGAFGAFG
+645 ALITGAFGAFG

-679 LSNVDDI
+679 LANVDDI
-686 PDDVFN
+686 SDDVFN

-702 LKKYGTY
+702 LKKYGTF
-709 KGLDAAKETGKQ
+709 DAAKGVGKE

-736 EFINGFIS
+736 EFVNGFIS

-753 FLEKLEQA
+753 FLERLEQA
-761 GRAALIGGIIGGGV
+761 GRAALIGGVIGGGV
-775 PAVKA
+775 PAIKAVKD
-780 IKGAVMERPD
+780 AVVQRD
-790 IGVQI
+790 SVGVQI

-801 ARGVSDKLTAS
+801 ARGVSNKLTES

-827 PRRTRAPIAQTILDA
+827 PRRARAPIAQTILDA
-842 SREPVATAE
+842 SREPVVAAE
-851 VETEVEDIQTPTA
+851 VETEVEDTQTPTA

-943 GLDTSSPENPKVKK
+943 GLDTSSPEKPKVKK

-1005 KADLNAELAAEQLP
+1005 KADLNAELAGEQLP

-1131 ARKISELYPVR
+1131 ARKISELYPIR

-1221 SGGVRFLNDIVMTN
+1221 SGGVRFLNDIVTTN

-1282 NPRGVS
+1282 NPRDVS

-1384 KIAAAIDDL
+1384 KITAAIDDL

-1398 VDKDIAARNI
+1398 VDKDIAAQNI
-1408 AGIFGLDIDPET
+1408 AGIFGSDIDPET

-1439 FMPTLRE
+1439 FMPTFRE

-1629 IRENLESSFGRPVS
+1629 IRENLESSFGRSVS
-1643 RQEASDYLKSIGN
+1643 RQEASNYLKSIGN

-1685 LGLKTNDPESV
+1685 LGLKTNDLESV

-1836 FTSTDFQGF
+1836 FTSTEFQGF

-1850 PPAKQRGF
+1850 PPTKQRGF

-1955 EAIIQEVT
+1955 ESIVQGIT

-2017 LNPNAMSG
+2017 LNPNAMSS

-2053 NALTQQELDNYV
+2053 NALTQQELNNYV
-2065 ATLKESD
+2065 ATLKEPD
-2072 FDDVIDRYYQTDEL
+2072 FDNIIDRYYQTDEL
-2086 RVAAKARIRSEAE
+2086 KVAAKARIRSEDPTTA
-2099 GMFLFPD
+2099 
-2106 DSIGRR
+2106 
-2112 FSDEALRERE
+2112 ARERE
-2122 GMAEELLRMHS
+2122 GIAEELLRMHS

-2221 IAKQIANAPT
+2221 IASQLLGTQVVTEGVKLAQPLVQKTKEFNETFLSDFWPKILKQV
-2231 ELTEEQIIATQ
+2231 
-2242 FGSGTMA
+2242 GSLSGRTA
-2249 GIDADAVKAD
+2249 KGIRQA
-2259 TVAGIEVGTRSP
+2259 
-2271 TTKGSKN
+2271 
-2278 TGFDPS
+2278 
-2284 MQVDLKT
+2284 
-2291 MRTNPEVYRKNAVL
+2291 
-2305 LVSYPIVARELR
+2305 
-2317 DGGNGSIVDRIRS
+2317 
-2330 LDKKAIKIDAKIETQ
+2330 
-2345 KELLVNKDKEVK
+2345 
-2357 VAVAGILNKSKSK
+2357 
-2370 LRAFDIRSTIENQ
+2370 
-2383 MAEFQKELEAK
+2383 AEFA
-2394 PEAKAKGLAKII
+2394 
-2406 LEKTA
+2406 
-2411 IENKIAELRKD
+2411 
-2422 RKTAAE
+2422 
-2428 NAKKAL
+2428 
-2434 NDIALDDKQFSI
+2434 
-2446 EDADAVYNSM
+2446 
-2456 ITATESNLSSLI
+2456 
-2468 ELFPKD
+2468 
-2474 IRHLAKLWYDG
+2474 
-2485 ANRIAQ
+2485 
-2491 RLSRASKSSLEQ
+2491 
-2503 AAGVLAVFSPQK
+2503 
-2515 DWYMNVSLAERMMK
+2515 
-2529 FWTQNQN
+2529 
-2536 AVFDQRMVDRY
+2536 
-2547 MMRSGEPQITGEDEN
+2547 
-2562 GYPIYQ
+2562 
-2568 GKAVPE
+2568 
-2574 FDSNGQPVID
+2574 
-2584 PVTGRQ
+2584 
-2590 KFINWDAKSM
+2590 
-2600 EENLRQASLFIEQV
+2600 
-2614 RGKKFSELTSIDV
+2614 
-2627 GKKKPLSKEAVQA
+2627 
-2640 RFIRM
+2640 
-2645 FSEVND
+2645 FSEVEPWVRENPKFID
-2651 GAYFPVVVPDGRTLG
+2651 YYESDWNTTKEYLEEAFPSVKEKPELIKLFRLISGLCSPSTKLSDNMIDAVNALDLWIREDNFDSIKLEISPKGNMKLGKTPFTFRSTTGALKGRALKIVGELIKQQGSIDSVVEYLKEPVDYKTLQEFNKSVGYKGSVGGIGSIRNVVREATGQDTLIPRMFVFGQKVGAYTLNAVGDSRFTTTDIWEGRMIRSYFKNGFKTGTGLPENVDDQALMQLFATEFNAVWEQRTG
-2666 PSLSENGKPISIAWG
+2666 VKMEPS
-2681 GYNTIEK
+2681 
-2688 AIRIMRA
+2688 
-2695 EGSPQQIS
+2695 
-2703 KLVSNELG
+2703 
-2711 EKHKVRSFFNNI
+2711 
-2723 AAPQSELGHV
+2723 
-2733 TMDTHAIAAL
+2733 AL
-2743 LWRALSGA
+2743 
-2751 SLEVTQNFGGA
+2751 Q
-2762 GTSSDGALGLSGLYA
+2762 
-2777 AFAEAYRRA
+2777 
-2786 ASNFNLLPRE
+2786 
-2796 AQSIT
+2796 
-2801 WEAVRMLFP
+2801 AVRWFFIIDRLNSAGYIY
-2810 AKWKGDKKNV
+2810 AKTNET
-2820 AAINKIWTDYE
+2820 I
-2831 NGQINIEEAR
+2831 
-2841 DLIFQLS
+2841 
-2848 PVSKGRTLAQAIA
+2848 
-2861 DRRGVGR
+2861 
-2868 PDWSRIQR
+2868 
-2876 GDYDSGTVQGADD
+2876 SGYTKSALKQ
-2889 EGTIPVRGGLRDVP
+2889 
-2903 LIDRGFTGDIGGIA
+2903 RGFTSSVAGGR
-2917 GMVSGTAG
+2917 GTGIPTDAQETTATTTG
-2925 QRAGVLASQI
+2925 QSTRVV
-2935 GSQLT
+2935 
-2940 PTGYERLTPSIYER
+2940 YER

-2969 ISRTA
+2969 IRRTA
-2974 SEHPMGAAVE
+2974 AEHPMGAAVE
-2984 VKPAEY
+2984 VKPAEF

-2996 RLFLTEDGLSG
+2996 RLFLTEDGLAG
-3007 VSVTSYGDLVS
+3007 VAVTSYGDLVS

-3026 ARIKDILAEAA
+3026 AKITEILDEAA
-3037 PYAVT
+3037 QYAVT
-3042 LDAFDINGFLPD
+3042 LDAFDVNGFLPN
-3054 LYANYGFR
+3054 LYSRNGFR
-3062 PAARV
+3062 PVARV
-3067 SFSRDYA
+3067 PFNRDYA
-3074 PDGWPY
+3074 PDGWPFDI
-3080 ELAGEPDV
+3080 AGEPDV
-3088 VLMVKDLDG
+3088 VLMIKDTDG

-3103 IDAEGYAAI
+3103 IGSGGYASI

-3138 ARAAK
+3138 AKAAK
-3143 ANTSFPLATQFGAGG
+3143 ADTSFPLA
-3158 GAASQLD
+3158 
-3165 ADYMKAVES
+3165 
-3174 GDIETAQRMVDEA
+3174 
-3187 AKKAGFGQFGVH
+3187 
-3199 RSTKS
+3199 
-3204 GITEFKK
+3204 
-3211 EEVGQAPSFS
+3211 
-3221 GNAGFYFAFSGD
+3221 
-3233 DTSTR
+3233 
-3238 VFGNRTY
+3238 
-3245 RAYLKTNNPA
+3245 
-3255 PVNVLFGDRARVVVP
+3255 
-3270 EKATEAVQEFFKEL
+3270 
-3284 QFQRGAGIGL
+3284 
-3294 AQAAKKAFEVAKN
+3294 
-3307 KRIDPERMFKADAE
+3307 
-3321 RLINLGY
+3321 
-3328 DSIIW
+3328 
-3333 EGDPN
+3333 
-3338 VVSPPQI
+3338 
-3345 VVLSPDQIKSADPV
+3345 
-3359 TYDNAGNVIPLS
+3359 
-3371 KRFDVGSKDIRYTQ
+3371 TQ

-3466 IIKRDFGGIENAP
+3466 IIKKDFGGIENAP

-3505 DFNYDLDVIDT
+3505 DFNYDLDVNDT

-3521 AEDKRIARGIA
+3521 AEDKRIANGIA
-3532 MMNRDKTI
+3532 MMRRDKAI
-3540 LDAEKILADSIRT
+3540 LDAEKTLADSIRT

-3598 AKFDNQL
+3598 TKFDNQL

-3630 YETVRDAAINFFEKQ
+3630 YEDVRDAAINFFEKQ

-3725 PKEIRDLLG
+3725 PEEIRNLLG

-3748 LITTGSMAANQ
+3748 LITTGTMAANQ

-3800 STTSS
+3800 STSSS

-3887 FKSMAK
+3887 FKSMAT

-3919 LGIIGDDI
+3919 LGVIGDDI
-3927 NTSIMTAML
+3927 NTNIMAAML
-3936 RGGNSV
+3936 RGGDGV

-3957 KGAKPLQWLSQ
+3957 KGTKPLQWLSQ

-3992 LKEARAVDTGTL
+3992 LKEARSVDTGTL

-4086 AGMTAML
+4086 AGMTTML
-4093 SGVSAI
+4093 SGISAI
-4099 VPAIAS
+4099 VPAVAS
-4105 AVAGIG
+4105 AIAGIG

-4294 FNRVSERKNALFS
+4294 FNRVSERKNALFG
-4307 KKAMETDSVKEIIQ
+4307 KKAMELDDVQNIIQ

-4331 EDVYK
+4331 EDIYK

-4369 NKIMDRPVINPEFIK
+4369 NKIMDRPVLNPEFIK

>member
-55 ANEIAQ
+55 ENEISQ
-61 STLNSAVADGVIKAD
+61 STLDSAVADGVIKAD
-76 DQAAKEMLFTPDEP
+76 DQAAQEMLFTPDET
-90 DLDTKLQT
+90 DLDSKLQL

-118 FKKLNPDD
+118 FKKLNPDTS
-126 AALPEDIRAK
+126 ALPEDIRAK
-136 GEQYLVD
+136 GEQYLTD

-156 KSAVRSGELPLA
+156 KSAVNSGELPLA
-168 KVKNDKGEF
+168 KVKNDKGEY

-196 SKKGGVTFADASAVQ
+196 SKKGGVSFADASAVQ
-211 SKLSTPIGFNEPS
+211 AQLSTPVGFNEPL
-224 YKVDRYLQ
+224 YKFNRYSQ
-232 AASLITEFAKKDSY
+232 AASLIEEYAKKDSY

-258 ASADK
+258 AAADK
-263 DGRPAKSFDDYV
+263 DGRAPKSFDDYV

-294 SNEEVSKALTQ
+294 SNEDVSKALTQ
-305 IAYNNANEN
+305 IAYNNANA
-314 GGFKLYDDPKEAYK
+314 GGKFKLYDKPEEAYK
-328 NVRSV
+328 NVRNV
-333 GFQTPFVHPSAMVND
+333 GFGTAFVHPAAMVND
-348 EMFTQSVTNNPNLS
+348 SLFAQSVTNNPNLS
-362 ADQKKIIEA
+362 GDQKKILEA
-371 RREPYLQASFDQ
+371 TREPALQQQFDST
-383 YNKVLSQ
+383 NDLLSK
-390 SSLSDDWLN
+390 SSKSDEWLN

-409 KDSQILKEFTA
+409 KDTEILKEFVS
-420 NPDNFSEVK
+420 NPDNFSEIQ

-436 QSIVDGL
+436 KSIVDGI
-443 GEMVA
+443 GEMAA

-466 IKERSNRREVARL
+466 LKERSNRREVARL
-479 FGAEYGVGQDIA
+479 FGAEYGAGQDIF
-491 ESLAPM
+491 ESIAPM
-497 LADMAAT
+497 LADVAAT
-504 GVLATLTMPAA
+504 GLLAAATAPAA
-515 GVGGAAF
+515 GAGGAAF
-522 LTAKQGARLT
+522 LAAKQGARLT
-532 AKGLLKGITSNALR
+532 AKGLLKGMTSSALR
-546 QLPTETAEAAAERLV
+546 QLPSETAEGAAERLV
-561 AQGLIK
+561 AQGLVK
-567 ASTAEAGRS
+567 ASTTEAGIS
-576 GAMAAIKAHNSLL
+576 GAQAAIKGFNSEL
-589 AKGAGVFAAQAVPSY
+589 AKTIGVTAATAVPAF
-604 NRSAGATYASVYATL
+604 NRSAGATYASVYTTL
-619 ENNKDLTPEERH
+619 ENNKDLTPEEKH

-645 AIITGAFGAFG
+645 ALITGAFGAFG

-686 PDDVFN
+686 SDDVFN

-702 LKKYGTY
+702 LKKYGTANV
-709 KGLDAAKETGKQ
+709 LKETGKE

-736 EFINGFIS
+736 QFVNGFIT

-761 GRAALIGGIIGGGV
+761 ARAALIGGVIGGGV

-780 IKGAVMERPD
+780 VKNAVVQRD
-790 IGVQI
+790 AIGVQI

-801 ARGVSDKLTAS
+801 ARDVSNKLTES

-827 PRRTRAPIAQTILDA
+827 PRRTRAPYAQAILEA
-842 SREPVATAE
+842 SRQQVTPAESVAE
-851 VETEVEDIQTPTA
+851 VEDSSVPTANPTA

-871 NNSTSPD
+871 NNAASPD
-878 TVAKTIVDERGQSQ
+878 TIAKTIVDERGQSQ
-892 FAFVEDIPTTEVAKR
+892 FAFVEDIPTNEVAKR
-907 GRTVRKPAG
+907 GRTARKPVDQK
-916 PTSPVAQQLEFDYT
+916 SPVAQQLEFDYT
-930 SKQDKKPQDQLDL
+930 SKQDKKPQDQIDL
-943 GLDTSSPENPKVKK
+943 GLDTSDPKKPKVKK

-968 KAKLAEQLGLDFDSA
+968 KAKLADQLNLDFDSA

-991 INANYSDEDLTDQD
+991 INANYSDEDLTDQERSD
-1005 KADLNAELAAEQLP
+1005 IEAELQAESRQLP
-1019 TEERNRML
+1019 DNERIRMTL
-1027 IELFGAI
+1027 ELFGAL
-1034 ESQQTK
+1034 ESGELAATK
-1040 APTTKGK
+1040 PKGK
-1047 KATKNIPAQA
+1047 KSAKNIPAQS
-1057 TAQPPILG
+1057 TAAPAKPPILG
-1065 AAIGAKEPMF
+1065 ASIGSKEPMF

-1082 DEMIGQEVASLTRIA
+1082 DELIGQEVAALTRIA

-1111 GMPQRGTYPK
+1111 GMPQRGKYPT

-1131 ARKISELYPVR
+1131 ARKVSELYPVR
-1142 VDKNAVEAETIV
+1142 IDENAVVADTIV

-1169 VRRTPKASIDKSGVG
+1169 VRKTPKASIDDSGVG

-1194 LLLDRRIPVVIPDS
+1194 LLLDRRIPVIVPDS

-1216 FRTYT
+1216 FRTKS
-1221 SGGVRFLNDIVMTN
+1221 SGGIRLLNDIVMTN

-1246 TKEDQVISSEP
+1246 TKEDEVISGEP
-1257 NYKYYANLSSFTAL
+1257 NYKYYTNLSSFTAL
-1271 FNPEITSRSVP
+1271 FNPEITTRSIP
-1282 NPRGVS
+1282 DPKDGS
-1288 GEVTLDE
+1288 AEVTLDS
-1295 IIQDADQLAAAA
+1295 IIQDADALYAAA
-1307 SSGRPNS
+1307 SSDRQNS
-1314 AYGDPEKARATLRVI
+1314 VFGSPSKARATLHVLL
-1329 VKPRKGTLE
+1329 KPRQGTLE
-1338 TEFFEAAVP
+1338 QDFFEAAVSG
-1347 AFNMSVRKEAI
+1347 FSLSVRKEAYL
-1358 IHELRLGMD
+1358 HELRLGMD
-1367 KFSERK
+1367 KYAERK
-1373 SGEATPTLKTD
+1373 SGEATPSLKPNE
-1384 KIAAAIDDL
+1384 IQNAIGDFI
-1393 VSRTK
+1393 SRTK
-1398 VDKDIAARNI
+1398 VDRATAARNI
-1408 AGIFGLDIDPET
+1408 ANVFGSDIDPET
-1420 EPDLVLQKFIENEV
+1420 QPDLVLQRFIEGTV

-1439 FMPTLRE
+1439 YMPTLRE

-1452 NAFAEQQRSRD
+1452 NAFAEQQRTRD
-1463 IFSRKA
+1463 TFARKA

-1476 TDLAQIQDDT
+1476 TDLLQIQDNTD
-1486 ELFDPEAEAAD
+1486 LFDPEAEAAD

-1512 SLIGKA
+1512 SLIAKA
-1518 LKEATFDAADALD
+1518 MKEATFDATDALD

-1536 RSQIDRLLRR
+1536 RASIDRLLRR

-1558 KLSSTDA
+1558 KLSSSDA

-1573 SSGNYNTNPDAIKF
+1573 ASGNYNTNPDAIKF
-1587 QRDLRDGVYVSGDR
+1587 QRDLRDGAFVSGDR
-1601 MRRVMKMMYLSSK
+1601 MRRVMKLMYLSSK
-1614 TIEGDPTKDVAYVES
+1614 TIEGDPTKDEAYVES
-1629 IRENLESSFGRPVS
+1629 VRENLSSSFGRSVS
-1643 RQEASDYLKSIGN
+1643 KQEASDYLKSIGN
-1656 AIQPLWSRSYVR
+1656 AVQPLWSRSYVR
-1668 GEQIAY
+1668 GEQVAY
-1674 ARQQNDAEVAR
+1674 ARQQNDTDVAR

-1696 IKALKTIASS
+1696 IRALKTIAST
-1706 EPDANKRLLAK
+1706 EADANKRLLAK

-1727 QVEFTLDES
+1727 QVEFSLDES
-1736 PLQYAGAY
+1736 PLKYAGAFL
-1744 MKASNGSPMISVN
+1744 KASNGQPMISVN

-1765 LVDVL
+1765 LADVL

-1776 AFVSISVASPN
+1776 AFVGISVASPN

-1798 QRINGI
+1798 QRLNGI

-1810 SAADNGITDPTLT
+1810 SAADSNITDPILL
-1823 DGLENVNEFVTHF
+1823 DGLENLNEFVTHF

-1850 PPAKQRGF
+1850 PPTKQRGF

-1883 FTDIVDLTKEAVLRA
+1883 FTDIVDLTREAVLRA
-1898 PMTPAGLINRIAGP
+1898 PMTPAGLINRISGP
-1912 ASRTLNQVSEAAKA
+1912 ASRTLQQVSEAAQA
-1926 INDTIR
+1926 IRQTLGTSVEQPVQYEVYDRQTGEVVWTGARRDIAR
-1932 PTQVAAEVETTAVEA
+1932 QVQDNRDNAYGGYRFAVRQTAAAETAPTLGSAAIEA
-1947 DIVAEQET
+1947 DIAAEAEA
-1955 EAIIQEVT
+1955 EAIAQTIT
-1963 EQDIASSVNSTTA
+1963 EQDIAPSVNSTPA
-1976 ETLAKVKDMIR
+1976 EVSAKVKDIIR

-1997 VLQIRTDIPY
+1997 PLEINTDMPY

-2025 VVAGLDD
+2025 VVADLDP
-2032 VSARGIVEGIMTEEA
+2032 VSARGVVEGIMTEEA

-2065 ATLKESD
+2065 ATLKDTD
-2072 FDDVIDRYYQTDEL
+2072 FDNVIDNYYQTDEL
-2086 RVAAKARIRSEAE
+2086 KVAAKARIRSEDPAV
-2099 GMFLFPD
+2099 
-2106 DSIGRR
+2106 
-2112 FSDEALRERE
+2112 AARERE

-2148 WRSKPSLLKII
+2148 WRSKPSLLKIV

-2172 GKSVATM
+2172 GKSIATM

-2185 TLQRMITEVRAINAG
+2185 TLQRMITEVRAVNAG

-2221 IAKQIANAPT
+2221 IAKQIANAPV
-2231 ELTEEQIIATQ
+2231 ELTEAQIVATQ
-2242 FGSGTMA
+2242 FGSGTME

-2259 TVAGIEVGTRSP
+2259 TVAGYEVGTRSP
-2271 TTKGSKN
+2271 TTKGAKN

-2317 DGGNGSIVDRIRS
+2317 DGGNGAIVDRIRS
-2330 LDKKAIKIDAKIETQ
+2330 LDKKALEIDAKIEAQ
-2345 KELLVNKDKEVK
+2345 KELLVEKDKEVK
-2357 VAVAGILNKSKSK
+2357 AGVAEITGKRKTK
-2370 LRAFDIRSTIENQ
+2370 LRAFDIRSTIEDQ
-2383 MAEFQKELEAK
+2383 TKQFEKELEAK
-2394 PEAKAKGLAKII
+2394 PKAKAKGFAKTL
-2406 LEKTA
+2406 LEKKA
-2411 IENKIAELRKD
+2411 IEDKIKELQSD
-2422 RKTAAE
+2422 RKAE
-2428 NAKKAL
+2428 AEKAKKAL

-2456 ITATESNLSSLI
+2456 IAATESNLSSLI

-2491 RLSRASKSSLEQ
+2491 RLSRASNKTIEQ

-2529 FWTQNQN
+2529 FWTENQD
-2536 AVFDQRMVDRY
+2536 AVFDQKMIDRY

-2574 FDSNGQPVID
+2574 LDSNGQPVID

-2590 KFINWDAKSM
+2590 SFINWDAESM
-2600 EENLRQASLFIEQV
+2600 EKNLKQAALFIEQV
-2614 RGKKFSELTSIDV
+2614 RGKKFSDLTSIDV

-2695 EGSPQQIS
+2695 EGSPQNIS

-2786 ASNFNLLPRE
+2786 ANNFGLLPRE

-2831 NGQINIEEAR
+2831 NGEINIEEAR

-2848 PVSKGRTLAQAIA
+2848 PVSKGRTMAQAIA
-2861 DRRGVGR
+2861 DGGGVGR
-2868 PDWSRIQR
+2868 PDWSGIKRS
-2876 GDYDSGTVQGADD
+2876 DYDSGTVQGTDD
-2889 EGTIPVRGGLRDVP
+2889 EGEISVRGGLRDVP
-2903 LIDRGFTGDIGGIA
+2903 LIDRGFTRDIGGIA

-2925 QRAGVLASQI
+2925 QRARVLASQI

-2974 SEHPMGAAVE
+2974 SEHQMGAAVE

-2996 RLFLTEDGLSG
+2996 RLFLTEDGLAG

-3018 VFKHPTSK
+3018 VFKHPTSRAK
-3026 ARIKDILAEAA
+3026 IKDILAEAA

-3067 SFSRDYA
+3067 LFSRDYA

-3103 IDAEGYAAI
+3103 IGVGGYEAI
-3112 RDSIPLTDDYDA
+3112 RDSIPVTDDYDA
-3124 AMAMQTAAKEKVAK
+3124 AMAMQTAAKDKVAK
-3138 ARAAK
+3138 VRAAK
-3143 ANTSFPLATQFGAGG
+3143 ANTSFPLATQFGTQQE
-3158 GAASQLD
+3158 SQVITVPRK
-3165 ADYMKAVES
+3165 Y
-3174 GDIETAQRMVDEA
+3174 GTPIEIHKINSIYDE
-3187 AKKAGFGQFGVH
+3187 
-3199 RSTKS
+3199 
-3204 GITEFKK
+3204 
-3211 EEVGQAPSFS
+3211 
-3221 GNAGFYFAFSGD
+3221 D
-3233 DTSTR
+3233 
-3238 VFGNRTY
+3238 GNRTNDLSKLISSVQDKASKVEGKVY
-3245 RAYLKTNNPA
+3245 GKKFLVIADSDVKEIATIPALNNYLKDISGKEGVRVFKNGNNQIA
-3255 PVNVLFGDRARVVVP
+3255 INYDWQYGTELSP
-3270 EKATEAVQEFFKEL
+3270 EE
-3284 QFQRGAGIGL
+3284 
-3294 AQAAKKAFEVAKN
+3294 QAEAKKQ
-3307 KRIDPERMFKADAE
+3307 
-3321 RLINLGY
+3321 INNLP
-3328 DSIIW
+3328 IL
-3333 EGDPN
+3333 P
-3338 VVSPPQI
+3338 
-3345 VVLSPDQIKSADPV
+3345 
-3359 TYDNAGNVIPLS
+3359 
-3371 KRFDVGSKDIRYTQ
+3371 TQ

-3391 LPVGFDAD
+3391 LPAGFNAD

-3457 ERYKTKLDA
+3457 QRYKTKLDK
-3466 IIKRDFGGIENAP
+3466 IIDRDFGGIENAP

-3492 LALPEDVLTQIED
+3492 LALPEDVLAQIED

-3521 AEDKRIARGIA
+3521 ADDKRIARGIA
-3532 MMNRDKTI
+3532 LMNRDKSVA
-3540 LDAEKILADSIRT
+3540 DAEKTLANSIRT
-3553 RRDDALGQLAT
+3553 RRDDALNQLAT
-3564 QSPDLVKHIV
+3564 LSPELVQHIV

-3605 GIYLTRTYKMFD
+3605 GIYLTRSYKMFD
-3617 EIGFGEKVLNDPD
+3617 EIGFGEKVLTDPD
-3630 YETVRDAAINFFEKQ
+3630 YEAVREAAIIFFEKQ
-3645 FIDSEVRRRIS
+3645 FIDSEVSRRIS

-3689 EEFINSYDK
+3689 EEFVNSYDK

-3734 EKGAETGVDNLIRS
+3734 EKGAETGVDNLLRS
-3748 LITTGSMAANQ
+3748 LVTTGTMAANQ

-3775 ITATELADGKKKDY
+3775 ITATELNDGKAKDY
-3789 DTFGKYKSIRE
+3789 DTFGNYKPIRE
-3800 STTSS
+3800 TTSS

-3826 SPDGIRFNQTAAQ
+3826 SPDGIRFNQTTAQ
-3839 EVVGKTIGVAARL
+3839 EVVDKTIGVAARL
-3852 SGAAMAAKTLGSIG
+3852 SGGAMAAKTLGSIG
-3866 FYVRNVVS
+3866 FYVRNIVS

-3887 FKSMAK
+3887 FKSMAT

-3906 PTKIDSYRTKLIS
+3906 PAKIDSYRTKLIS
-3919 LGIIGDDI
+3919 LGVIGDDI
-3927 NTSIMTAML
+3927 NTNIMTAML

-3942 DDIETKLGELIDTAK
+3942 DDVETKLGELIDTAN
-3957 KGAKPLQWLSQ
+3957 KGTKPLRWLAE

-3992 LKEARAVDTGTL
+3992 LKQARAVDVGTL

-4068 AEMKSSNPVLKQ
+4068 GEMKSSNPVLKQ

-4086 AGMTAML
+4086 AGMTFML

-4099 VPAIAS
+4099 VPAVAS
-4105 AVAGIG
+4105 ALAGIG

-4149 NPFSILADP
+4149 NPFSIIADP

-4165 LFRGNP
+4165 LIRGNP

-4220 GIVLLKSLG
+4220 GIVLLKSMA

-4238 SVMKRAIESYQAVG
+4238 SVMKRAIDSYQAVG

-4277 IELDKQLRNYLA
+4277 IELDKQLRNYLSE
-4289 DTRDV
+4289 TRDV
-4294 FNRVSERKNALFS
+4294 YNRISERKNTLFS
-4307 KKAMETDSVKEIIQ
+4307 KKAMETDDVKDVIQ

-4331 EDVYK
+4331 EDIYK

-4345 LSPQQLYQI
+4345 LKPQQLYQI

-4369 NKIMDRPVINPEFIK
+4369 NKIMDRPVLTPEYIK